1 MAQVNIQ
8 KLQEGGSVK
17 KYGTF
22 TKDGVTYQVDDDFL
36 QAMAAHGSSITDDR
50 ARADY
55 GAIVNAL
62 RSGADLSYDSNTNEL
77 RGDVTFD
84 NMNARQRRRAAKRTS
99 KTGEVLDS
107 TFNGRV
113 NQVKT
118 ATNALRGFS
127 HNQNTV
133 RANPNRSI
141 DISRKL
147 LLPYLR
153 DENGKLKLDENGNRI
168 YNADIDDS
176 KIFNRLDF
184 IQNLANEENIVDWK
198 GYNNQT
204 KEDYLRFAREY
215 SDWDGLRQRIKNGT
229 ITDRD
234 ITTLSKLGILD
245 RETTSGTSESGGAQS
260 EQEKW
265 ELWDKEN
272 NFTPDFRSTY
282 NISYGPNGELLTEGL
297 GLEGYGKD
305 WRHAYFG
312 ENFVKI
318 HPELKRFQ
326 DYILYNGRLYSKNEW
341 SNPDSEINQIL
352 KSPNVDIFN
361 KMSQN
366 LFDPIKNGQ
375 WQVLWTNN
383 PFQRYNSQL
392 QYNPYFNSTYKDD
405 NNVLY
410 AYTSPLY
417 ENLPQGVTVMDIIDS
432 NTPRNEFGVPTSI
445 SPVGLDENGNVIDIS
460 KYIRAVG
467 YNGEATGNAFYSRVN
482 PTDKI
487 LGGYVW
493 DDFDESGKYSFAYN
507 PDNPEMGYFYDSENN
522 KLYPFRQEVF
532 RQLLNNDGYLSAEE
546 INQIKH
552 MDWGAFRRWLN
563 RNMGPLGMYEFA
575 GARQPAIPYNRQVP
589 KQQTGGLINWIS
601 QDTPK
606 TSPKVK
612 VRDEKKA
619 ATTSQIKSG
628 DLTAADK
635 WQLGALAADLGA
647 LVAAIPTGGN
657 PVAATLGVGSTAT
670 QFISD
675 VKRDGLDWGDIG
687 NAALGLGLDAISF
700 LPGVGI
706 AGKAAKTARIIKRI
720 KPLLT
725 AGFSALGLSAA
736 LNSINKEGEWTLDD
750 YRNILMGVQ
759 GLIGGKRALDR
770 TVGYKK
776 TGKVADVSEKVT
788 PEKLIDIQKKA
799 LDDVVSQHPG
809 KFKEKK
815 WYDAKTG
822 KINYE
827 DALKDEEI
835 LANLPK
841 NKLYQEGIS
850 RIKAATKNIKS
861 SISDRLT
868 GDKRELRAR
877 TEEELPWFLQNRF
890 GRSWMRGAQNR
901 EFGNVVERLENRA
914 DFRKEFDAPSVRGLN
929 IFERGYRT
937 TGELINGDQAYFN
950 PYWFPNPIPAK
961 PIKIR
966 TAKPRLML
974 PKTAGSWVQLP
985 NDGGMVYRPQSLYKK
1000 GGKILKAQGGSKFF
1014 GKSMDNQGV
1023 YGSFDAEPVI
1033 VSAWETGVITPWQ
1046 AQKEARQ
1053 RLMAEKITGIDPKT
1067 MFKAS
1072 SSPQLFLGR
1081 NQFKPIENQVPLN
1094 VQYNRTQR
1102 ENAYLDLKNPY
1113 RNISTSSLKEEV
1125 SKPESSNKT
1134 ASNNVVSTG
1143 SASDGRG
1150 SLFNPKNLLDLG
1162 SLAGGLI
1169 SNARQRRELARGIR
1183 AAAQGQLR
1191 SMPTE
1196 IYAPYT
1202 DMGLARMYG
1211 DRIKDIRQFKT
1222 VTSDPNQVMAER
1234 LMRDQQADQLANERD
1249 TRLSQT
1255 ISEFNDKDLAARRE
1269 YANQRTQI
1277 ADYNK
1282 AVLGQME
1289 NMLAQNKAAKQF
1301 TAWNQI
1307 INPFIDQKRD
1317 DLVRDQYE
1325 DQWAAAT
1332 RESLVAQQD
1341 YQKSIQD
1348 LFNSSEAQEAWI
1360 NEQNTNPSW
1369 KSTYGD
1375 TAAGRQAF
1383 LEKYYSGTIQNLQNN
1398 LLAKM
1403 QLNNYRNSRS
1413 RFTGR
1418 LRTIDMPESAIK
1430 DYYRMPS
1437 FYTTH
1442 LDIMKK
1448 GGILTKSQRYRNF
1461 SEQAMLDKAK
1471 DYRKAVQKMD
1481 DNLIKL
1487 LLKMLS

>member
-36 QAMAAHGSSITDDR
+36 QAMTAHGSSIADGR

-77 RGDVTFD
+77 RGDVSFNNLTD
-84 NMNARQRRRAAKRTS
+84 RQKRRVARRTS
-99 KTGEVLDS
+99 KTGEGIDRL
-107 TFNGRV
+107 FNNRV
-113 NQVKT
+113 NQVKV
-118 ATNALRGFS
+118 ATDALRNFNY
-127 HNQNTV
+127 NQTAPATRNTNQSV
-133 RANPNRSI
+133 
-141 DISRKL
+141 DVSRRL
-147 LLPYLR
+147 YLNYER
-153 DENGKLKLDENGNRI
+153 DKDGNLVLDENNRRKFI
-168 YNADIDDS
+168 PGTYNSAVFD
-176 KIFNRLDF
+176 RLDF
-184 IQNLANEENIVDWK
+184 LRNLANEQNIVDWK
-198 GYNNQT
+198 GYENQT
-204 KEDYLRFAREY
+204 KDAYLRFIQNY
-215 SDWDGLRQRIKNGT
+215 NDWDGLKQRIKDGS
-229 ITDRD
+229 ITDND
-234 ITTLSKLGILD
+234 INVLSQIGILD
-245 RETTSGTSESGGAQS
+245 RNQS
-260 EQEKW
+260 SDNEDNNDNADSNVSK
-265 ELWDKEN
+265 WDKDN
-272 NFTPDFRSTY
+272 NFTEEFRNKY
-282 NISYGPNGELLTEGL
+282 KISYGPNGEILTEGF
-297 GLEGYGKD
+297 GLDGYGSN
-305 WRHAYFG
+305 WSNAYFG
-312 ENFVKI
+312 DNFAALY
-318 HPELKRFQ
+318 PELKRFK
-326 DYILYNGRLYSKNEW
+326 DYILYEGRLYSKNEW
-341 SNPDSEINQIL
+341 TDPNSEIHQIL
-352 KSPNVDIFN
+352 SSPRVDIFN
-361 KMSQN
+361 KMRQN
-366 LFDPIKNGQ
+366 LFDPVQNGK

-383 PFQRYNSQL
+383 PFTRYNSEL
-392 QYNPYFNSTYKDD
+392 QYNPYFNQNYKDD

-410 AYTSPLY
+410 SYTTPLY
-417 ENLPQGVTVMDIIDS
+417 QNLPQGVTVMDIIDK

-445 SPVGLDENGNVIDIS
+445 SSVGLDQNGNVVDLS
-460 KYIRAVG
+460 EYVRANG
-467 YNGEATGNAFYSRVN
+467 YNGEATGDAFYSRI
-482 PTDKI
+482 PLTDKI
-487 LGGYVW
+487 LGGYIW
-493 DDFDESGKYSFAYN
+493 DDFDESGKYSFVYN
-507 PDNPEMGYFYDSENN
+507 PEDESQGYFYDSENQ
-522 KLYPFRQEVF
+522 KLYPFSRSWFQS
-532 RQLLNNDGYLSAEE
+532 LLNDNYLSADE
-546 INQIKH
+546 INAIKH
-552 MDWGAFRRWLN
+552 RDWSAFRRWLN
-563 RNMGPLGMYEFA
+563 AVFFNDEYVGKRV
-575 GARQPAIPYNRQVP
+575 PAIGYVRQVP

-601 QDTPK
+601 KDTEK
-606 TSPKVK
+606 SSPKVET
-612 VRDEKKA
+612 RNEKQA
-619 ATTSQIKSG
+619 ATTSQIKKG

-657 PVAATLGVGSTAT
+657 PVAAALGAGSTAS

-675 VKRDGLDWGDIG
+675 VKRDGLDIKDIG
-687 NAALGLGLDAISF
+687 NAALGLGLDLVSF

-706 AGKAAKTARIIKRI
+706 AGKAAKTARVIKRI
-720 KPLLT
+720 KPLLS
-725 AGFSALGLSAA
+725 AGFSAMGLSAA
-736 LNSINKEGEWTLDD
+736 LTSLNKEGEWTLDD
-750 YRNILMGVQ
+750 YRNILLGVQ
-759 GLIGGKRALDR
+759 GLMGGKRALDR

-815 WYDAKTG
+815 WYDTKTG

-841 NKLYQEGIS
+841 NKLYQEGVS

-914 DFRKEFDAPSVRGLN
+914 DFRKEFDAPSINGLN

-937 TGELINGDQAYFN
+937 TGDLINGGQAYFN
-950 PYWFPNPIPAK
+950 PYWFPNPVPTK
-961 PIKIR
+961 PIKPRII
-966 TAKPRLML
+966 KPRLML

-1014 GKSMDNQGV
+1014 GKSMDNQGA
-1023 YGSFDAEPVI
+1023 YGSFEVDPVSVVAKSTFTRPTI
-1033 VSAWETGVITPWQ
+1033 NLGNKVAGVQRDSNLEAQIKASTQPAME
-1046 AQKEARQ
+1046 AQKE
-1053 RLMAEKITGIDPKT
+1053 
-1067 MFKAS
+1067 KA
-1072 SSPQLFLGR
+1072 
-1081 NQFKPIENQVPLN
+1081 
-1094 VQYNRTQR
+1094 
-1102 ENAYLDLKNPY
+1102 LKNIKA
-1113 RNISTSSLKEEV
+1113 NT
-1125 SKPESSNKT
+1125 
-1134 ASNNVVSTG
+1134 VVSTG
-1143 SASDGRG
+1143 SASNGRG
-1150 SLFNPKNLLDLG
+1150 FSFNPKNLLDLG
-1162 SLAGGLI
+1162 SLTGGLI

-1202 DMGLARMYG
+1202 DMGIARMYG

-1234 LMRDQQADQLANERD
+1234 LIRDQQADQLANERD

-1277 ADYNK
+1277 ADYNR

-1307 INPFIDQKRD
+1307 INPFIDQKRM
-1317 DLVRDQYE
+1317 DLVRDQQE
-1325 DQWAAAT
+1325 EQ
-1332 RESLVAQQD
+1332 VAKTVRDNLALQQEM
-1341 YQKSIQD
+1341 QKKYIDLYNSKQAQD
-1348 LFNSSEAQEAWI
+1348 AWLNEQKINPNWKTEYGDSEA
-1360 NEQNTNPSW
+1360 
-1369 KSTYGD
+1369 
-1375 TAAGRQAF
+1375 GRRAF
-1383 LEKYYSGTIQNLQNN
+1383 LDKYYSGTLQNMQN
-1398 LLAKM
+1398 DLIMRM
-1403 QLNNYRNSRS
+1403 QLNGYLNGRN
-1413 RFTGR
+1413 RFTGGY
-1418 LRTIDMPESAIK
+1418 RTLTIPESTIQ
-1430 DYYRMPS
+1430 DYYRPSS
-1437 FYTTH
+1437 FYTT
-1442 LDIMKK
+1442 LASVYKK
-1448 GGILTKSQRYRNF
+1448 GGTITKRYRDF
-1461 SEQAMLDKAK
+1461 DEQSLLDKAK
-1471 DYRKAVQKMD
+1471 DYRRAVQKMD

>member
-8 KLQEGGSVK
+8 KLQGGGAVK
-17 KYGTF
+17 KYGNF

-84 NMNARQRRRAAKRTS
+84 NMNARQRRRAARRTS
-99 KTGEVLDS
+99 KTGEALDS

-113 NQVKT
+113 NQVKS
-118 ATNALRGFS
+118 ATNALRGFNY
-127 HNQNTV
+127 NQVTPQ
-133 RANPNRSI
+133 ANKNKSV
-141 DISRKL
+141 DVSRKL
-147 LLPYLR
+147 FLSYKR
-153 DENGKLKLDENGNRI
+153 DKDGNLVLDDNGRRI
-168 YNADIDDS
+168 YNTDTDNTS
-176 KIFNRLDF
+176 IFDRLDF
-184 IQNLANEENIVDWK
+184 LRNLEKEENIVDWK

-204 KEDYLRFAREY
+204 KDVYSRFVKEY
-215 SDWDGLRQRIKNGT
+215 TDWDGLYQRIKDGS
-229 ITDRD
+229 ITDSD
-234 ITTLSKLGILD
+234 INTLSKLGILD
-245 RETTSGTSESGGAQS
+245 KTNTSKTSEEGGAQS
-260 EQEKW
+260 NQDK
-265 ELWDKEN
+265 WDKDN
-272 NFTPDFRSTY
+272 NFTTDFR
-282 NISYGPNGELLTEGL
+282 NQFKISYGPKGELLTEGF

-305 WRHAYFG
+305 WRNAYFG
-312 ENFVKI
+312 ENFVNI
-318 HPELKRFQ
+318 HPELKRFK

-341 SNPDSEINQIL
+341 ANPESEINQIL
-352 KSPNVDIFN
+352 NSPNVDIFN
-361 KMSQN
+361 KMRQN
-366 LFDPIKNGQ
+366 LFDPVKNGQ

-392 QYNPYFNSTYKDD
+392 QYNPYFNKTYKNDD
-405 NNVLY
+405 NVLY
-410 AYTSPLY
+410 TYTSPLY
-417 ENLPQGVTVMDIIDS
+417 ENLPKGVTVMDIIDN

-445 SPVGLDENGNVIDIS
+445 PSIGLDENGNVVDIS
-460 KYIRAVG
+460 KYIRAAG
-467 YNGEATGNAFYSRVN
+467 YNGEATGNAFYSRID

-487 LGGYVW
+487 LGGYIW
-493 DDFDESGKYSFAYN
+493 DDFDPSGRYSFAYN
-507 PDNPEMGYFYDSENN
+507 PEDETQGFFYDTESK
-522 KLYPFRQEVF
+522 KLHPFNRNWF
-532 RQLLNNDGYLSAEE
+532 KSLLNDNYLSADE
-546 INQIKH
+546 INAIKH
-552 MDWGAFRRWLN
+552 REWSGFRRWLN
-563 RNMGPLGMYEFA
+563 A
-575 GARQPAIPYNRQVP
+575 GFFNDEYAGKRVPAIHYNRQVP

-601 QDTPK
+601 KDTEKTTPK
-606 TSPKVK
+606 VET
-612 VRDEKKA
+612 RDEKKA

-657 PVAATLGVGSTAT
+657 PVAAALGVGSTAT

-675 VKRDGLDWGDIG
+675 VKRDGFDLGDLG
-687 NAALGLGLDAISF
+687 NAALGLGLDVVSF

-770 TVGYKK
+770 TIGYKK
-776 TGKVADVSEKVT
+776 TGRTADISGKAT
-788 PEKLIDIQKKA
+788 PEKLIDIQKRA
-799 LDDVVSQHPG
+799 LNDAVSQNPG
-809 KFKEKK
+809 QFKGKA

-822 KINYE
+822 NINYE
-827 DALKDEEI
+827 DALKDADV
-835 LANLPK
+835 LSNLPK
-841 NKLYQEGIS
+841 NKLYQEGLS
-850 RIKAATKNIKS
+850 KIKTATKNLNS
-861 SISDRLT
+861 SITDRLT
-868 GDKRELRAR
+868 GDRKELRAR
-877 TEEELPWFLQNRF
+877 TEDELPWFLQNRF

-1014 GKSMDNQGV
+1014 GKSIDNQGA
-1023 YGSFDAEPVI
+1023 YGSFEVDPVSVVAKSTFTRPTI
-1033 VSAWETGVITPWQ
+1033 NLGNKVAGVQRDSNLEAQIKASTQPAME
-1046 AQKEARQ
+1046 AQKERA
-1053 RLMAEKITGIDPKT
+1053 
-1067 MFKAS
+1067 
-1072 SSPQLFLGR
+1072 
-1081 NQFKPIENQVPLN
+1081 
-1094 VQYNRTQR
+1094 
-1102 ENAYLDLKNPY
+1102 LKNIKA
-1113 RNISTSSLKEEV
+1113 NT
-1125 SKPESSNKT
+1125 
-1134 ASNNVVSTG
+1134 VVSTG
-1143 SASDGRG
+1143 SASNGRG
-1150 SLFNPKNLLDLG
+1150 FSFNPKNLLDLG

-1202 DMGLARMYG
+1202 DMGIARMYG

-1307 INPFIDQKRD
+1307 INPFIDQKRM
-1317 DLVRDQYE
+1317 DLVRDQQDE
-1325 DQWAAAT
+1325 QLAAT
-1332 RESLVAQQD
+1332 VRDNIALQQNAQKT
-1341 YQKSIQD
+1341 YLE
-1348 LFNSSEAQEAWI
+1348 LFNSAEAQKAWE
-1360 NEQNTNPSW
+1360 NEQLTNPNW
-1369 KSTYGD
+1369 KSDYGD
-1375 TAAGRQAF
+1375 SEAGRQKF
-1383 LEKYYSGTIQNLQNN
+1383 LENYYSGSIQNLQND
-1398 LLAKM
+1398 M
-1403 QLNNYRNSRS
+1403 MMRSQLNSYLNSRS

-1418 LRTIDMPESAIK
+1418 RRTIDMPQSTIGN
-1430 DYYRMPS
+1430 YYRNPS
-1437 FYTTH
+1437 FYRT
-1442 LDIMKK
+1442 IPVIKKK
-1448 GGILTKSQRYRNF
+1448 GGTITKTQRYRDF
-1461 SEQAMLDKAK
+1461 DEQAILDKAK

>member
-36 QAMAAHGSSITDDR
+36 QAMTAHGSSIADGR

-77 RGDVTFD
+77 RGNVSFNNLTD
-84 NMNARQRRRAAKRTS
+84 RQKRRVAKRTS
-99 KTGEVLDS
+99 KTGEGIDRL
-107 TFNGRV
+107 FNNRV
-113 NQVKT
+113 NQVKV
-118 ATNALRGFS
+118 ATDALRNFNY
-127 HNQNTV
+127 NQTAPATRNTNQSV
-133 RANPNRSI
+133 
-141 DISRKL
+141 DVSRRL
-147 LLPYLR
+147 YLNYER
-153 DENGKLKLDENGNRI
+153 DKDGNLVLDENNRRKFI
-168 YNADIDDS
+168 PGTYNSAVFD
-176 KIFNRLDF
+176 RLDF
-184 IQNLANEENIVDWK
+184 LRNLANEQNIVDWK
-198 GYNNQT
+198 GYENQT
-204 KEDYLRFAREY
+204 KDAYLRFIQNY
-215 SDWDGLRQRIKNGT
+215 NDWDGLKQRIKDGS
-229 ITDRD
+229 ITDND
-234 ITTLSKLGILD
+234 INVLSQIGILD
-245 RETTSGTSESGGAQS
+245 RNQS
-260 EQEKW
+260 SDNEDNNDNADSNVSK
-265 ELWDKEN
+265 WDKDN
-272 NFTPDFRSTY
+272 NFTEEFRNKY
-282 NISYGPNGELLTEGL
+282 KISYGPNREILTEGF
-297 GLEGYGKD
+297 GLDGYGSN
-305 WRHAYFG
+305 WSNAYFG
-312 ENFVKI
+312 DNFAALY
-318 HPELKRFQ
+318 PELKRFK
-326 DYILYNGRLYSKNEW
+326 DYILYEGRLYSKNEW
-341 SNPDSEINQIL
+341 TDPNSEIHQIL
-352 KSPNVDIFN
+352 SSPRVDIFN
-361 KMSQN
+361 KMRQN
-366 LFDPIKNGQ
+366 LFDPVQNGK

-383 PFQRYNSQL
+383 PFTRYNSEL
-392 QYNPYFNSTYKDD
+392 QYNPYFNQNYKDD

-410 AYTSPLY
+410 SYTTPLY
-417 ENLPQGVTVMDIIDS
+417 QNLPQGVTVMDIIDK

-445 SPVGLDENGNVIDIS
+445 SSVGLDQNGNVVDLS
-460 KYIRAVG
+460 EYVRANG
-467 YNGEATGNAFYSRVN
+467 YNGEATGDAFYSRI
-482 PTDKI
+482 PLTDKI
-487 LGGYVW
+487 LGGYIW

-507 PDNPEMGYFYDSENN
+507 PEDESQGYFYDSENQ
-522 KLYPFRQEVF
+522 KLYPFSRNWFQS
-532 RQLLNNDGYLSAEE
+532 LLNDNYLSADE
-546 INQIKH
+546 INAIKH
-552 MDWGAFRRWLN
+552 RDWSAFRRWLN
-563 RNMGPLGMYEFA
+563 AVFFNDEYA
-575 GARQPAIPYNRQVP
+575 GKRVPAIHYNRQVP

-601 QDTPK
+601 KDTEKTTPK
-606 TSPKVK
+606 VET
-612 VRDEKKA
+612 RDEKKA

-706 AGKAAKTARIIKRI
+706 AGKAAKIARIIKRI

-815 WYDAKTG
+815 WYDTKTG

-841 NKLYQEGIS
+841 NKLYQEGVS

-914 DFRKEFDAPSVRGLN
+914 DFRKEFDAPSINGLN

-937 TGELINGDQAYFN
+937 TGDLINGGQAYFN
-950 PYWFPNPIPAK
+950 PYWFPNPVPTK
-961 PIKIR
+961 PIKPRII
-966 TAKPRLML
+966 KPRLML

-1014 GKSMDNQGV
+1014 GKSMDNQGA
-1023 YGSFDAEPVI
+1023 YGSFEVDPVSVVAKSTFTRPTI
-1033 VSAWETGVITPWQ
+1033 NLGNKVAGVQRDSNLEAQIKASTQPAMEAQ
-1046 AQKEARQ
+1046 IKASTQPAMEAQKE
-1053 RLMAEKITGIDPKT
+1053 
-1067 MFKAS
+1067 KA
-1072 SSPQLFLGR
+1072 
-1081 NQFKPIENQVPLN
+1081 
-1094 VQYNRTQR
+1094 
-1102 ENAYLDLKNPY
+1102 LKNIKA
-1113 RNISTSSLKEEV
+1113 NT
-1125 SKPESSNKT
+1125 
-1134 ASNNVVSTG
+1134 VVSTG
-1143 SASDGRG
+1143 SASNGRG
-1150 SLFNPKNLLDLG
+1150 FSFNPKNLLDLG
-1162 SLAGGLI
+1162 SLTGGLI

-1202 DMGLARMYG
+1202 DMGIARMYG

-1234 LMRDQQADQLANERD
+1234 LIRDQQADQLANERD

-1277 ADYNK
+1277 ADYNR

-1301 TAWNQI
+1301 TAWNKI
-1307 INPFIDQKRD
+1307 INPFIDQKRM
-1317 DLVRDQYE
+1317 DLVRDQQE
-1325 DQWAAAT
+1325 EQ
-1332 RESLVAQQD
+1332 VAKTVRDNLALQQD
-1341 YQKSIQD
+1341 MQKKIIDLYNSKQAQD
-1348 LFNSSEAQEAWI
+1348 AWLNEHKINPNWETEYGDSEA
-1360 NEQNTNPSW
+1360 
-1369 KSTYGD
+1369 
-1375 TAAGRQAF
+1375 GRRAF
-1383 LEKYYSGTIQNLQNN
+1383 LDKYYSGTLQNMQN
-1398 LLAKM
+1398 DLIMRM
-1403 QLNNYRNSRS
+1403 QLNGYLNGRN
-1413 RFTGR
+1413 RFTGGY
-1418 LRTIDMPESAIK
+1418 RTLTIPESTIK
-1430 DYYRMPS
+1430 DYYRPSS
-1437 FYTTH
+1437 FYTTFANVH
-1442 LDIMKK
+1442 KK
-1448 GGILTKSQRYRNF
+1448 GGTITQRYRDF
-1461 SEQAMLDKAK
+1461 DEQSLLDKAK
-1471 DYRKAVQKMD
+1471 DYRRAIQKMD

>member
-8 KLQEGGSVK
+8 KLQGGGAVK
-17 KYGTF
+17 KYGNF

-36 QAMAAHGSSITDDR
+36 QAMTAHGSSITDDR

-84 NMNARQRRRAAKRTS
+84 NMSDRQRRRAARRTS
-99 KTGEVLDS
+99 KTGEALDS

-113 NQVKT
+113 NQVKS
-118 ATNALRGFS
+118 ATNALRGFNY
-127 HNQNTV
+127 NQVTPQ
-133 RANPNRSI
+133 ANKNKSV
-141 DISRKL
+141 DVSRKL
-147 LLPYLR
+147 FLSYKR
-153 DENGKLKLDENGNRI
+153 DKDGNLVLDDNGRRI
-168 YNADIDDS
+168 YNTDTDNTS
-176 KIFNRLDF
+176 IFDRLDF
-184 IQNLANEENIVDWK
+184 LRNLEKEENIVDWK

-204 KEDYLRFAREY
+204 KDVYSRFVKEY
-215 SDWDGLRQRIKNGT
+215 TDWDGLYQRIKDGS
-229 ITDRD
+229 ITDSD
-234 ITTLSKLGILD
+234 INTLSKLGILD
-245 RETTSGTSESGGAQS
+245 KTNTSKTSEEGGAQS
-260 EQEKW
+260 NQDK
-265 ELWDKEN
+265 WDKDN
-272 NFTPDFRSTY
+272 NFTTDFR
-282 NISYGPNGELLTEGL
+282 NQFKISYGPKGELLTEGF

-305 WRHAYFG
+305 WRNAYFG
-312 ENFVKI
+312 ENFVNI
-318 HPELKRFQ
+318 HPELKRFK

-341 SNPDSEINQIL
+341 ANPESEINQIL
-352 KSPNVDIFN
+352 NSPNVDIFN
-361 KMSQN
+361 KMRQN
-366 LFDPIKNGQ
+366 LFDPVKNGQ

-392 QYNPYFNSTYKDD
+392 QYNPYFNKTYKNDD
-405 NNVLY
+405 NVLY
-410 AYTSPLY
+410 TYTSPLY
-417 ENLPQGVTVMDIIDS
+417 ENLPKGVTVMDIIDN

-445 SPVGLDENGNVIDIS
+445 SSIGLDENGNVVDIS
-460 KYIRAVG
+460 KYIRAAG
-467 YNGEATGNAFYSRVN
+467 YNGEAIGNAFYSRID

-487 LGGYVW
+487 LGGYIW
-493 DDFDESGKYSFAYN
+493 DDFDPSGRYSFAYN
-507 PDNPEMGYFYDSENN
+507 PEDETQGFFYDTESK
-522 KLYPFRQEVF
+522 KLHPFNRNWF
-532 RQLLNNDGYLSAEE
+532 KSLLNDNYLSADE
-546 INQIKH
+546 INAIKH
-552 MDWGAFRRWLN
+552 REWSGFRRWLN
-563 RNMGPLGMYEFA
+563 A
-575 GARQPAIPYNRQVP
+575 GFFNDEYAGKRVPAIPYNRQVP

-601 QDTPK
+601 KDTEKTTPK
-606 TSPKVK
+606 VET
-612 VRDEKKA
+612 RDEKKA

-657 PVAATLGVGSTAT
+657 PVAAALGVGSTAT

-675 VKRDGLDWGDIG
+675 VKRDGFDLGDLG
-687 NAALGLGLDAISF
+687 NAALGLGLDVVSF

-770 TVGYKK
+770 TIGYKK
-776 TGKVADVSEKVT
+776 TGRTADISGKAA
-788 PEKLIDIQKKA
+788 PEKLIDIQKRA
-799 LDDVVSQHPG
+799 LNDAVSQNPG
-809 KFKEKK
+809 QFKGKA

-822 KINYE
+822 NINYE
-827 DALKDEEI
+827 DALKDADV
-835 LANLPK
+835 LSNLPK
-841 NKLYQEGIS
+841 NKLYQEGLS
-850 RIKAATKNIKS
+850 KIKTATKNLNS
-861 SISDRLT
+861 SITDRLT
-868 GDKRELRAR
+868 GDRKELRAR
-877 TEEELPWFLQNRF
+877 TEDELPWFLQNRF

-1014 GKSMDNQGV
+1014 GKSMDNQGA
-1023 YGSFDAEPVI
+1023 YGPFEIDPVSVVAKSTFTRPTI
-1033 VSAWETGVITPWQ
+1033 NLGNKVAGVQRDSNLEAQIKASTQPAME
-1046 AQKEARQ
+1046 AQKERA
-1053 RLMAEKITGIDPKT
+1053 
-1067 MFKAS
+1067 
-1072 SSPQLFLGR
+1072 
-1081 NQFKPIENQVPLN
+1081 
-1094 VQYNRTQR
+1094 
-1102 ENAYLDLKNPY
+1102 LKNIKA
-1113 RNISTSSLKEEV
+1113 NT
-1125 SKPESSNKT
+1125 
-1134 ASNNVVSTG
+1134 VVSTG
-1143 SASDGRG
+1143 SASNGRG
-1150 SLFNPKNLLDLG
+1150 FSFNPKNLLDLG

-1202 DMGLARMYG
+1202 DMGIARMYG

-1255 ISEFNDKDLAARRE
+1255 ISEFNDKNLAARRE

-1307 INPFIDQKRD
+1307 INPFIDQKRM
-1317 DLVRDQYE
+1317 DLVRDQQDE
-1325 DQWAAAT
+1325 QLAAT
-1332 RESLVAQQD
+1332 VRDNIALQQNAQKT
-1341 YQKSIQD
+1341 YLE
-1348 LFNSSEAQEAWI
+1348 LFNSAEAQKAWE
-1360 NEQNTNPSW
+1360 NEQLTNPNW
-1369 KSTYGD
+1369 KSDYGD
-1375 TAAGRQAF
+1375 SEAGRQKF
-1383 LEKYYSGTIQNLQNN
+1383 LENYYSGSIQNLQND
-1398 LLAKM
+1398 M
-1403 QLNNYRNSRS
+1403 MMRSQLNSYLNSRS

-1418 LRTIDMPESAIK
+1418 RRTIDMPQSTIGN
-1430 DYYRMPS
+1430 YYRNPS
-1437 FYTTH
+1437 FYRT
-1442 LDIMKK
+1442 IPVIKKK
-1448 GGILTKSQRYRNF
+1448 GGTITKTQRYRDF
-1461 SEQAMLDKAK
+1461 DEQAILDKAK
-1471 DYRKAVQKMD
+1471 DYRKAIQKMD

>member
-36 QAMAAHGSSITDDR
+36 QAMVAHGSSITDDR

-657 PVAATLGVGSTAT
+657 PAAATLGVGSTAT

-914 DFRKEFDAPSVRGLN
+914 DFRKEFDAPSINGLN

-937 TGELINGDQAYFN
+937 TGDLINGGQAYFN
-950 PYWFPNPIPAK
+950 PYWFPNPVPTK
-961 PIKIR
+961 PIKPRII
-966 TAKPRLML
+966 KPRLML

-985 NDGGMVYRPQSLYKK
+985 NDGGMIYRPQKLFKK
-1000 GGKILKAQGGSKFF
+1000 GGKILKAERGEKFF
-1014 GKSMDNQGV
+1014 GKSMDNQGA
-1023 YGSFDAEPVI
+1023 YGSFDVTPVSVTATGTFSRPVI
-1033 VSAWETGVITPWQ
+1033 DLKGNISGVSRDTNL
-1046 AQKEARQ
+1046 EAR
-1053 RLMAEKITGIDPKT
+1053 IGTT
-1067 MFKAS
+1067 T
-1072 SSPQLFLGR
+1072 
-1081 NQFKPIENQVPLN
+1081 KPAMDAK
-1094 VQYNRTQR
+1094 R
-1102 ENAYLDLKNPY
+1102 EEFLKN
-1113 RNISTSSLKEEV
+1113 I
-1125 SKPESSNKT
+1125 KT
-1134 ASNNVVSTG
+1134 NSVVSTG
-1143 SASDGRG
+1143 NTSNRRFSI
-1150 SLFNPKNLLDLG
+1150 NPKNILDLG

-1183 AAAQGQLR
+1183 AAAQGQLK

-1202 DMGLARMYG
+1202 DMGIARMYG

-1234 LMRDQQADQLANERD
+1234 LMRDQQADQLAAERD
-1249 TRLSQT
+1249 TKLSQT
-1255 ISEFNDKDLAARRE
+1255 ISEFNDRDIAARRE

-1277 ADYNK
+1277 ADYNR

-1403 QLNNYRNSRS
+1403 QLSNYRNSRS

-1430 DYYRMPS
+1430 NYYRMPS

>member
-127 HNQNTV
+127 PNQNTV

-153 DENGKLKLDENGNRI
+153 DENGNRI

-312 ENFVKI
+312 ENFVKL

-563 RNMGPLGMYEFA
+563 RNMGPLGTYEFA

-657 PVAATLGVGSTAT
+657 PAAATLGVGSTAT

-799 LDDVVSQHPG
+799 LDDVVSQHPR

-914 DFRKEFDAPSVRGLN
+914 DFRKEFDAPSINGLN

-937 TGELINGDQAYFN
+937 TGDLINGGQAYFN
-950 PYWFPNPIPAK
+950 PYWFPNPVPTK
-961 PIKIR
+961 PIKPRII
-966 TAKPRLML
+966 KPRLML

-985 NDGGMVYRPQSLYKK
+985 NDGGMIYRPQKLFKK
-1000 GGKILKAQGGSKFF
+1000 GGKILKAERGEKFF

-1023 YGSFDAEPVI
+1023 YGSFDVTPVSVTGTFSRPVI
-1033 VSAWETGVITPWQ
+1033 DLKGNISGVSRDTNL
-1046 AQKEARQ
+1046 EAR
-1053 RLMAEKITGIDPKT
+1053 IGTT
-1067 MFKAS
+1067 T
-1072 SSPQLFLGR
+1072 
-1081 NQFKPIENQVPLN
+1081 KPAMDAK
-1094 VQYNRTQR
+1094 R
-1102 ENAYLDLKNPY
+1102 EEFLKN
-1113 RNISTSSLKEEV
+1113 I
-1125 SKPESSNKT
+1125 KT
-1134 ASNNVVSTG
+1134 NSVVSTG
-1143 SASDGRG
+1143 NTSNRRFSI
-1150 SLFNPKNLLDLG
+1150 NPKNILDLG

-1183 AAAQGQLR
+1183 AAAQGQLK

-1202 DMGLARMYG
+1202 DMGIARMYG

-1255 ISEFNDKDLAARRE
+1255 ISEFNNKDLAARRE

-1277 ADYNK
+1277 ADYNR

-1325 DQWAAAT
+1325 DQWAAAA

-1430 DYYRMPS
+1430 NYYRMPS

>member
-647 LVAAIPTGGN
+647 LVATIPTGGN

-914 DFRKEFDAPSVRGLN
+914 DFRKEFDAPSINGLN

-937 TGELINGDQAYFN
+937 TGDLINGGQAYFN
-950 PYWFPNPIPAK
+950 PYWFPNPVPTK
-961 PIKIR
+961 PIKPRII
-966 TAKPRLML
+966 KPRLML

-985 NDGGMVYRPQSLYKK
+985 NDGGMIYRPQKLFKK
-1000 GGKILKAQGGSKFF
+1000 GGKILKAERGEKFF
-1014 GKSMDNQGV
+1014 GKSMDNQGA
-1023 YGSFDAEPVI
+1023 YGSFDVTPVSVTATGTFSRPVI
-1033 VSAWETGVITPWQ
+1033 DLKGNISGVSRDTNL
-1046 AQKEARQ
+1046 EAR
-1053 RLMAEKITGIDPKT
+1053 IGTT
-1067 MFKAS
+1067 T
-1072 SSPQLFLGR
+1072 
-1081 NQFKPIENQVPLN
+1081 KPAMDAK
-1094 VQYNRTQR
+1094 R
-1102 ENAYLDLKNPY
+1102 EEFLKN
-1113 RNISTSSLKEEV
+1113 I
-1125 SKPESSNKT
+1125 KT
-1134 ASNNVVSTG
+1134 NSVVSTG
-1143 SASDGRG
+1143 NTSNRRFSI
-1150 SLFNPKNLLDLG
+1150 NPKNILDLG

-1183 AAAQGQLR
+1183 AAAQGQLK

-1196 IYAPYT
+1196 IYAPHT
-1202 DMGLARMYG
+1202 DMGIARMYG

-1234 LMRDQQADQLANERD
+1234 LMRDQQADQLAAERD
-1249 TRLSQT
+1249 TKLSQT
-1255 ISEFNDKDLAARRE
+1255 ISEFNDRDIAARRE

-1277 ADYNK
+1277 ADYNR

-1430 DYYRMPS
+1430 NYYRMPS

>member
-635 WQLGALAADLGA
+635 WQLGALATDLGA

-914 DFRKEFDAPSVRGLN
+914 DFRKEFDAPSINGLN

-937 TGELINGDQAYFN
+937 TGDLINGGQAYFN
-950 PYWFPNPIPAK
+950 PYWFPNPVPTK
-961 PIKIR
+961 PIKPRII
-966 TAKPRLML
+966 KPRLML

-985 NDGGMVYRPQSLYKK
+985 NDGGMIYRPQKLFKK
-1000 GGKILKAQGGSKFF
+1000 GGKILKAERGEKFF
-1014 GKSMDNQGV
+1014 GKSMDNQGA
-1023 YGSFDAEPVI
+1023 YGSFDVAPVSVTATGTFSRPVI
-1033 VSAWETGVITPWQ
+1033 DLKGNISGVSRDTNL
-1046 AQKEARQ
+1046 EAR
-1053 RLMAEKITGIDPKT
+1053 IGTT
-1067 MFKAS
+1067 T
-1072 SSPQLFLGR
+1072 
-1081 NQFKPIENQVPLN
+1081 KPAMDAK
-1094 VQYNRTQR
+1094 R
-1102 ENAYLDLKNPY
+1102 EEVLKN
-1113 RNISTSSLKEEV
+1113 I
-1125 SKPESSNKT
+1125 KT
-1134 ASNNVVSTG
+1134 NSVVSTG
-1143 SASDGRG
+1143 NTSDRRF
-1150 SLFNPKNLLDLG
+1150 SINPKNILDLG

-1183 AAAQGQLR
+1183 AAAQGQLK

-1202 DMGLARMYG
+1202 DMGIARMYG

-1234 LMRDQQADQLANERD
+1234 LMRDQQADQLAAERD
-1249 TRLSQT
+1249 TKLSQT
-1255 ISEFNDKDLAARRE
+1255 ISEFNDRDIAARRE

-1277 ADYNK
+1277 ADYNR

-1430 DYYRMPS
+1430 NYYRMPS

>member
-8 KLQEGGSVK
+8 KLQGGGAVK
-17 KYGTF
+17 KYGNF

-84 NMNARQRRRAAKRTS
+84 NMSDRQRRRAARRTS
-99 KTGEVLDS
+99 KTGEALDS

-113 NQVKT
+113 NQVKS
-118 ATNALRGFS
+118 ATNALRGFNY
-127 HNQNTV
+127 NQVTPQ
-133 RANPNRSI
+133 ANKNKSV
-141 DISRKL
+141 DVSRKL
-147 LLPYLR
+147 FLSYKR
-153 DENGKLKLDENGNRI
+153 DKDGNLVLDDNGRRI
-168 YNADIDDS
+168 YNTDTDNTS
-176 KIFNRLDF
+176 IFDRLDF
-184 IQNLANEENIVDWK
+184 LRNLEKEENIVDWK

-204 KEDYLRFAREY
+204 KDVYSRFVKEY
-215 SDWDGLRQRIKNGT
+215 TDWDGLYQRIKDGS
-229 ITDRD
+229 ITDSD
-234 ITTLSKLGILD
+234 INTLSKLGILD
-245 RETTSGTSESGGAQS
+245 KTNTSKTSEEGGAQS
-260 EQEKW
+260 NQDK
-265 ELWDKEN
+265 WDKDN
-272 NFTPDFRSTY
+272 NFTTDFR
-282 NISYGPNGELLTEGL
+282 NQFKISYGPKGELLTEGF

-305 WRHAYFG
+305 WRNAYFG
-312 ENFVKI
+312 ENFVNI
-318 HPELKRFQ
+318 HPELKRFK

-341 SNPDSEINQIL
+341 ANPESEINQIL
-352 KSPNVDIFN
+352 NSPNVDIFN
-361 KMSQN
+361 KMRQN
-366 LFDPIKNGQ
+366 LFDPVKNGQ

-392 QYNPYFNSTYKDD
+392 QYNPYFNKTYKNDD
-405 NNVLY
+405 NVLY
-410 AYTSPLY
+410 TYTSPLY
-417 ENLPQGVTVMDIIDS
+417 ENLPKGVTVMDIIDN

-445 SPVGLDENGNVIDIS
+445 PSIGLDENGNVVDIS
-460 KYIRAVG
+460 KYIRAAG
-467 YNGEATGNAFYSRVN
+467 YNGEATGNAFYSRID

-487 LGGYVW
+487 LGGYIW
-493 DDFDESGKYSFAYN
+493 DDFDPSGRYSFAYN
-507 PDNPEMGYFYDSENN
+507 PEDETQGFFYDTESK
-522 KLYPFRQEVF
+522 KLHPFNRNWF
-532 RQLLNNDGYLSAEE
+532 KSLLNDNYLSADE
-546 INQIKH
+546 INAIKH
-552 MDWGAFRRWLN
+552 REWSGFRRWLN
-563 RNMGPLGMYEFA
+563 A
-575 GARQPAIPYNRQVP
+575 GFFNDEYAGKRVPAIHYNRQVP

-601 QDTPK
+601 KDTEKTTPK
-606 TSPKVK
+606 VET
-612 VRDEKKA
+612 RDEKKA

-657 PVAATLGVGSTAT
+657 PVAAALGVGSTAT

-675 VKRDGLDWGDIG
+675 VKRDGFDLGDLG
-687 NAALGLGLDAISF
+687 NAALGLGLDVVSF

-770 TVGYKK
+770 TIGYKK
-776 TGKVADVSEKVT
+776 TGRTADISGKAA
-788 PEKLIDIQKKA
+788 PEKLIDIQKRA
-799 LDDVVSQHPG
+799 LNDAVSQNPG
-809 KFKEKK
+809 QFKGKA

-822 KINYE
+822 NINYE
-827 DALKDEEI
+827 DALKDADV
-835 LANLPK
+835 LSNLPK
-841 NKLYQEGIS
+841 NKLYQEGLS
-850 RIKAATKNIKS
+850 KIKTATKNLNS
-861 SISDRLT
+861 SITDRLT
-868 GDKRELRAR
+868 GDRKELRAR
-877 TEEELPWFLQNRF
+877 TEDELPWFLQNRF

-950 PYWFPNPIPAK
+950 PYWFPNPI
-961 PIKIR
+961 KIR

-1014 GKSMDNQGV
+1014 GKSMDNQGA
-1023 YGSFDAEPVI
+1023 YGSFEVDPVSVVAKSTFTRPTI
-1033 VSAWETGVITPWQ
+1033 NLGNKVAGVQRDSNLEAQIKASTQPAME
-1046 AQKEARQ
+1046 AQKE
-1053 RLMAEKITGIDPKT
+1053 
-1067 MFKAS
+1067 KA
-1072 SSPQLFLGR
+1072 
-1081 NQFKPIENQVPLN
+1081 
-1094 VQYNRTQR
+1094 
-1102 ENAYLDLKNPY
+1102 LKNIKA
-1113 RNISTSSLKEEV
+1113 NT
-1125 SKPESSNKT
+1125 
-1134 ASNNVVSTG
+1134 VVSTG
-1143 SASDGRG
+1143 SASNGRG
-1150 SLFNPKNLLDLG
+1150 FSFNPKNLLDLG

-1202 DMGLARMYG
+1202 DMGIARMYG

-1307 INPFIDQKRD
+1307 INPFIDQKRM
-1317 DLVRDQYE
+1317 DLVRDQQDE
-1325 DQWAAAT
+1325 QLAAT
-1332 RESLVAQQD
+1332 VRDNIALQQNAQKT
-1341 YQKSIQD
+1341 YLE
-1348 LFNSSEAQEAWI
+1348 LFNSAEAQKAWE
-1360 NEQNTNPSW
+1360 NEQLTNPNC
-1369 KSTYGD
+1369 GD
-1375 TAAGRQAF
+1375 SEAGRQKF
-1383 LEKYYSGTIQNLQNN
+1383 LENYYSGSIQNLQND
-1398 LLAKM
+1398 M
-1403 QLNNYRNSRS
+1403 MMRSQLNSYLNSRS

-1418 LRTIDMPESAIK
+1418 RRTIDMPQSTIGN
-1430 DYYRMPS
+1430 YYRNPS
-1437 FYTTH
+1437 FYRT
-1442 LDIMKK
+1442 IPVIKKK
-1448 GGILTKSQRYRNF
+1448 GGTITKTQRYRDF
-1461 SEQAMLDKAK
+1461 DEQAILDKAK

>member
-8 KLQEGGSVK
+8 KLQGGGAVK
-17 KYGTF
+17 KYGNF

-84 NMNARQRRRAAKRTS
+84 NMSDRQRRRAARRTS
-99 KTGEVLDS
+99 KTGEALDS

-113 NQVKT
+113 NQVKS
-118 ATNALRGFS
+118 ATNALRGFNY
-127 HNQNTV
+127 NQVTPQ
-133 RANPNRSI
+133 ANKNKSV
-141 DISRKL
+141 DVSRKL
-147 LLPYLR
+147 FLSYKR
-153 DENGKLKLDENGNRI
+153 DKDGNLVLDDNGRRI
-168 YNADIDDS
+168 YNTDTDNTS
-176 KIFNRLDF
+176 IFDRLDF
-184 IQNLANEENIVDWK
+184 LRNLEKEENIVDWK

-204 KEDYLRFAREY
+204 KDVYSRFVKEY
-215 SDWDGLRQRIKNGT
+215 TDWDGLYQRIKDGS
-229 ITDRD
+229 ITDSD
-234 ITTLSKLGILD
+234 INTLSKLGILD
-245 RETTSGTSESGGAQS
+245 KTNTSKTSEEGGAQS
-260 EQEKW
+260 NQDK
-265 ELWDKEN
+265 WDKDN
-272 NFTPDFRSTY
+272 NFTTDFR
-282 NISYGPNGELLTEGL
+282 NQFKISYGPKGELLTEGF

-305 WRHAYFG
+305 WRNAYFG
-312 ENFVKI
+312 ENFVNI
-318 HPELKRFQ
+318 HPELKRFK

-341 SNPDSEINQIL
+341 ANPESEINQIL
-352 KSPNVDIFN
+352 NSPNVDIFN
-361 KMSQN
+361 KMRQN
-366 LFDPIKNGQ
+366 LFDPVKNGQ

-392 QYNPYFNSTYKDD
+392 QYNPYFNKTYKNDD
-405 NNVLY
+405 NVLY
-410 AYTSPLY
+410 TYTSPLY
-417 ENLPQGVTVMDIIDS
+417 ENLPKGVTVMDIIDN

-445 SPVGLDENGNVIDIS
+445 PSIGLDENGNVVDIS
-460 KYIRAVG
+460 KYIRAAG
-467 YNGEATGNAFYSRVN
+467 YNGEATGNAFYSRID

-487 LGGYVW
+487 LGGYIW
-493 DDFDESGKYSFAYN
+493 DDFDPSGRYSFAYN
-507 PDNPEMGYFYDSENN
+507 PEDETQGFFYDIESK
-522 KLYPFRQEVF
+522 KLHPFNRNWF
-532 RQLLNNDGYLSAEE
+532 KSLLNDNYLSADE
-546 INQIKH
+546 INAIKH
-552 MDWGAFRRWLN
+552 REWSGFRRWLN
-563 RNMGPLGMYEFA
+563 A
-575 GARQPAIPYNRQVP
+575 GFFNDEYAGKRVPAIHYNRQVP

-601 QDTPK
+601 KDTEKTTPK
-606 TSPKVK
+606 VET
-612 VRDEKKA
+612 RDEKKA

-657 PVAATLGVGSTAT
+657 PVAAALGVGSTAT

-675 VKRDGLDWGDIG
+675 VKRDGFDLGDLG
-687 NAALGLGLDAISF
+687 NAALGLGLDVVSF

-770 TVGYKK
+770 TIGYKK
-776 TGKVADVSEKVT
+776 TGRTANISGKAA
-788 PEKLIDIQKKA
+788 PEKLIDIQKRA
-799 LDDVVSQHPG
+799 LNDAVSQNPG
-809 KFKEKK
+809 QFKGKA
-815 WYDAKTG
+815 WYNAKTG
-822 KINYE
+822 NINYE
-827 DALKDEEI
+827 DALKDADV
-835 LANLPK
+835 LSNLPK
-841 NKLYQEGIS
+841 NKLYQEGLS
-850 RIKAATKNIKS
+850 KIKTATKNLNS
-861 SISDRLT
+861 SITDRLT
-868 GDKRELRAR
+868 GDRKELRAR
-877 TEEELPWFLQNRF
+877 TEDELPWFLQNRF

-1014 GKSMDNQGV
+1014 GKSMDNQGA
-1023 YGSFDAEPVI
+1023 YGSFEVDPVSVVAKSTFTRPTI
-1033 VSAWETGVITPWQ
+1033 NLGNKVAGVQRDSNLEAQIKASTQPAMET
-1046 AQKEARQ
+1046 QKE
-1053 RLMAEKITGIDPKT
+1053 
-1067 MFKAS
+1067 KA
-1072 SSPQLFLGR
+1072 
-1081 NQFKPIENQVPLN
+1081 
-1094 VQYNRTQR
+1094 
-1102 ENAYLDLKNPY
+1102 LKNIKA
-1113 RNISTSSLKEEV
+1113 NT
-1125 SKPESSNKT
+1125 
-1134 ASNNVVSTG
+1134 VVSTG
-1143 SASDGRG
+1143 SASNGRG
-1150 SLFNPKNLLDLG
+1150 FSFNPKNLLDLG

-1202 DMGLARMYG
+1202 DMGIARMYG

-1307 INPFIDQKRD
+1307 INPFIDQKRM
-1317 DLVRDQYE
+1317 DLVRDQQDE
-1325 DQWAAAT
+1325 QLAAT
-1332 RESLVAQQD
+1332 VRDNIALQQNAQKT
-1341 YQKSIQD
+1341 YLE
-1348 LFNSSEAQEAWI
+1348 LFNSAEAQKAWE
-1360 NEQNTNPSW
+1360 NEQLTNPNW
-1369 KSTYGD
+1369 KSDYGD
-1375 TAAGRQAF
+1375 SEAGRQKF
-1383 LEKYYSGTIQNLQNN
+1383 LENYYSGSIQNLQND
-1398 LLAKM
+1398 M
-1403 QLNNYRNSRS
+1403 MMRSQLNSYLNSRS

-1418 LRTIDMPESAIK
+1418 RRTIDMPQSTIGN
-1430 DYYRMPS
+1430 YYRNPS
-1437 FYTTH
+1437 FYRT
-1442 LDIMKK
+1442 IPVIKKK
-1448 GGILTKSQRYRNF
+1448 GGTITKTQRYCDF
-1461 SEQAMLDKAK
+1461 DEQVILDKAK

>member
-8 KLQEGGSVK
+8 KLQGGGAVK
-17 KYGTF
+17 KYGNF

-84 NMNARQRRRAAKRTS
+84 NMSDRQRRRAARRTS
-99 KTGEVLDS
+99 KTGEALDS

-113 NQVKT
+113 NQVKS
-118 ATNALRGFS
+118 ATNALRGFNY
-127 HNQNTV
+127 NQVTPQ
-133 RANPNRSI
+133 ANKNKSV
-141 DISRKL
+141 DVSRKL
-147 LLPYLR
+147 FLSYKR
-153 DENGKLKLDENGNRI
+153 DKDGNLVLDDNGRRI
-168 YNADIDDS
+168 YNTDTDNTS
-176 KIFNRLDF
+176 IFDRLDF
-184 IQNLANEENIVDWK
+184 LRNLEKEENIVDWK

-204 KEDYLRFAREY
+204 KDVYSRFVKEY
-215 SDWDGLRQRIKNGT
+215 TDWDGLYQRIKDGS
-229 ITDRD
+229 ITDSD
-234 ITTLSKLGILD
+234 INTLSKLGILD
-245 RETTSGTSESGGAQS
+245 KTNTSKTSEEGGAQS
-260 EQEKW
+260 NQDK
-265 ELWDKEN
+265 WDKDN
-272 NFTPDFRSTY
+272 NFTTDFR
-282 NISYGPNGELLTEGL
+282 NQFKISYGPKGELLTEGF

-305 WRHAYFG
+305 WRNAYFG
-312 ENFVKI
+312 ENFVNI
-318 HPELKRFQ
+318 HPELKRFK

-341 SNPDSEINQIL
+341 ANPESEINQIL
-352 KSPNVDIFN
+352 NSPNVDIFN
-361 KMSQN
+361 KMRQN
-366 LFDPIKNGQ
+366 LFDPVKNGQ

-392 QYNPYFNSTYKDD
+392 QYNPYFNKTYKNDD
-405 NNVLY
+405 NVLY
-410 AYTSPLY
+410 TYTSPLY
-417 ENLPQGVTVMDIIDS
+417 ENLPKGVTVMDIIDN

-445 SPVGLDENGNVIDIS
+445 PSIGLDENGNVVDIS
-460 KYIRAVG
+460 KYIRAAG
-467 YNGEATGNAFYSRVN
+467 YNGEAIGNAFYSRID

-487 LGGYVW
+487 LGGYIW
-493 DDFDESGKYSFAYN
+493 DDFDPSGRYSFAYN
-507 PDNPEMGYFYDSENN
+507 PEDETQGFFYDTESK
-522 KLYPFRQEVF
+522 KLHPFNRNWF
-532 RQLLNNDGYLSAEE
+532 KSLLNDNYLSADE
-546 INQIKH
+546 INAIKH
-552 MDWGAFRRWLN
+552 REWSGFRRWLN
-563 RNMGPLGMYEFA
+563 A
-575 GARQPAIPYNRQVP
+575 GFFNDEYAGKRVPAIHYNRQVP

-601 QDTPK
+601 KDTEKTTPK
-606 TSPKVK
+606 VET
-612 VRDEKKA
+612 RDEKKA

-657 PVAATLGVGSTAT
+657 PVAAALGVGSTAT

-675 VKRDGLDWGDIG
+675 VKRDGFDLGDLG
-687 NAALGLGLDAISF
+687 NAALGLGLDVVSF

-770 TVGYKK
+770 TIGYKK
-776 TGKVADVSEKVT
+776 TGRTADISGKAA
-788 PEKLIDIQKKA
+788 PEKLIDIQKRA
-799 LDDVVSQHPG
+799 LNDAVSQNPG
-809 KFKEKK
+809 QFKGKA

-822 KINYE
+822 NINYE
-827 DALKDEEI
+827 DALKDADV
-835 LANLPK
+835 LSNLPK
-841 NKLYQEGIS
+841 NKLYQEGLS
-850 RIKAATKNIKS
+850 KIKTATKNLNS
-861 SISDRLT
+861 SITDRLT
-868 GDKRELRAR
+868 GDRKELRAR
-877 TEEELPWFLQNRF
+877 TEDELPWFLQNRF

-1014 GKSMDNQGV
+1014 GKSIDNQGA
-1023 YGSFDAEPVI
+1023 YGSFEVDPVSVVAKSTFTRPTI
-1033 VSAWETGVITPWQ
+1033 NLGNKVAGVQRDSNLEAQIKASTQPAME
-1046 AQKEARQ
+1046 AQKE
-1053 RLMAEKITGIDPKT
+1053 
-1067 MFKAS
+1067 KA
-1072 SSPQLFLGR
+1072 
-1081 NQFKPIENQVPLN
+1081 
-1094 VQYNRTQR
+1094 
-1102 ENAYLDLKNPY
+1102 LKNIKA
-1113 RNISTSSLKEEV
+1113 NT
-1125 SKPESSNKT
+1125 
-1134 ASNNVVSTG
+1134 VVSTG
-1143 SASDGRG
+1143 SVSNGRG
-1150 SLFNPKNLLDLG
+1150 FSFNPKNLLDLG

-1202 DMGLARMYG
+1202 DMGIARMYG

-1234 LMRDQQADQLANERD
+1234 FMRDQQADQLANERD

-1307 INPFIDQKRD
+1307 INPFIDQKRM
-1317 DLVRDQYE
+1317 DLVRDQQDE
-1325 DQWAAAT
+1325 QLAAT
-1332 RESLVAQQD
+1332 VRDNIALQQNAQKT
-1341 YQKSIQD
+1341 YLE
-1348 LFNSSEAQEAWI
+1348 LFNSAEAQKAWE
-1360 NEQNTNPSW
+1360 NEQLTNPNW
-1369 KSTYGD
+1369 KSDYGD
-1375 TAAGRQAF
+1375 SEAGRQKF
-1383 LEKYYSGTIQNLQNN
+1383 LENYYSGSIQNLQND
-1398 LLAKM
+1398 M
-1403 QLNNYRNSRS
+1403 MMRSQLNSYLNSRS

-1418 LRTIDMPESAIK
+1418 RRTIDMPQSTIGN
-1430 DYYRMPS
+1430 YYRNPS
-1437 FYTTH
+1437 FYRT
-1442 LDIMKK
+1442 IPVIKKK
-1448 GGILTKSQRYRNF
+1448 GGTITKTQRYRDF
-1461 SEQAMLDKAK
+1461 DEQAILDKAK

>member
-657 PVAATLGVGSTAT
+657 PAAATLGVGSTAT

-914 DFRKEFDAPSVRGLN
+914 DFRKEFDAPSINGLN

-937 TGELINGDQAYFN
+937 TGDLINGGQAYFN
-950 PYWFPNPIPAK
+950 PYWFPNPVPTK
-961 PIKIR
+961 PIKPRII
-966 TAKPRLML
+966 KPRLML

-985 NDGGMVYRPQSLYKK
+985 NDGGMIYRPQKLFKK
-1000 GGKILKAQGGSKFF
+1000 GGKILKAERGEKFF
-1014 GKSMDNQGV
+1014 GKSMDNQGA
-1023 YGSFDAEPVI
+1023 YGSFDVTPVSVTATGTFSRPVI
-1033 VSAWETGVITPWQ
+1033 DLKGNISGVSRDTNL
-1046 AQKEARQ
+1046 EAR
-1053 RLMAEKITGIDPKT
+1053 IGTT
-1067 MFKAS
+1067 T
-1072 SSPQLFLGR
+1072 
-1081 NQFKPIENQVPLN
+1081 KPAMDAK
-1094 VQYNRTQR
+1094 R
-1102 ENAYLDLKNPY
+1102 EEFLKN
-1113 RNISTSSLKEEV
+1113 I
-1125 SKPESSNKT
+1125 KT
-1134 ASNNVVSTG
+1134 NSVVSTG
-1143 SASDGRG
+1143 NTSNRRFSI
-1150 SLFNPKNLLDLG
+1150 NPKNILDLG

-1183 AAAQGQLR
+1183 AAAQGQLK

-1202 DMGLARMYG
+1202 DMGIARMYG

-1234 LMRDQQADQLANERD
+1234 LMRDQQADQLAAERD
-1249 TRLSQT
+1249 TKLSQT
-1255 ISEFNDKDLAARRE
+1255 ISEFNDRDIAARRE

-1277 ADYNK
+1277 ADYNR

-1403 QLNNYRNSRS
+1403 QLSNYRNSRS

-1430 DYYRMPS
+1430 NYYRMPS

>member
-657 PVAATLGVGSTAT
+657 PAAATLGVGSTAT

-914 DFRKEFDAPSVRGLN
+914 DFRKEFDAPSINGLN

-937 TGELINGDQAYFN
+937 TGDLINGGQAYFN
-950 PYWFPNPIPAK
+950 PYWFPNPVPTK
-961 PIKIR
+961 PIKPRII
-966 TAKPRLML
+966 KPRLML

-985 NDGGMVYRPQSLYKK
+985 NDGGMIYRPQKLFKK
-1000 GGKILKAQGGSKFF
+1000 GGKILKAERGEKFF
-1014 GKSMDNQGV
+1014 GKSMDNQGA
-1023 YGSFDAEPVI
+1023 YGSFDVTPVSVTATGTFSRPVI
-1033 VSAWETGVITPWQ
+1033 DLKGNISGVSRDTNL
-1046 AQKEARQ
+1046 EAR
-1053 RLMAEKITGIDPKT
+1053 IGTT
-1067 MFKAS
+1067 T
-1072 SSPQLFLGR
+1072 
-1081 NQFKPIENQVPLN
+1081 KPAMDAK
-1094 VQYNRTQR
+1094 R
-1102 ENAYLDLKNPY
+1102 EEFLKN
-1113 RNISTSSLKEEV
+1113 IK
-1125 SKPESSNKT
+1125 
-1134 ASNNVVSTG
+1134 VSTG
-1143 SASDGRG
+1143 NTSNRRFSI
-1150 SLFNPKNLLDLG
+1150 NPKNILDLG

-1183 AAAQGQLR
+1183 AAAQGQLK

-1202 DMGLARMYG
+1202 DMGIARMYG

-1234 LMRDQQADQLANERD
+1234 LMRDQQADQLAAERD
-1249 TRLSQT
+1249 TKLSQT
-1255 ISEFNDKDLAARRE
+1255 ISEFNDRDIAARRE

-1277 ADYNK
+1277 ADYNR

-1332 RESLVAQQD
+1332 RDSLVAQQD

-1430 DYYRMPS
+1430 NYYRMPS

>member
-8 KLQEGGSVK
+8 KLQGGGAVK
-17 KYGTF
+17 KYGNF

-84 NMNARQRRRAAKRTS
+84 NMSDRQRRRAARRTS
-99 KTGEVLDS
+99 KTGEALDS

-113 NQVKT
+113 NQVKS
-118 ATNALRGFS
+118 ATNALRGFNY
-127 HNQNTV
+127 NQVTPQ
-133 RANPNRSI
+133 ANKNKSV
-141 DISRKL
+141 DVSRKL
-147 LLPYLR
+147 FLSYKR
-153 DENGKLKLDENGNRI
+153 DKDGNLVLDDNGRRI
-168 YNADIDDS
+168 YNTDTDNTS
-176 KIFNRLDF
+176 IFDRLDF
-184 IQNLANEENIVDWK
+184 LRNLEKEENIVDWK

-204 KEDYLRFAREY
+204 KDVYSRFVKEY
-215 SDWDGLRQRIKNGT
+215 TDWDGLYQRIKDGS
-229 ITDRD
+229 ITDSD
-234 ITTLSKLGILD
+234 INTLSKLGILD
-245 RETTSGTSESGGAQS
+245 KTNTSKTSEEGGAQS
-260 EQEKW
+260 NQDK
-265 ELWDKEN
+265 WDKDN
-272 NFTPDFRSTY
+272 NFTTDFR
-282 NISYGPNGELLTEGL
+282 NQFKISYGPKGELLTEGF

-305 WRHAYFG
+305 WRNAYFG
-312 ENFVKI
+312 ENFVNI
-318 HPELKRFQ
+318 HPELKRFK

-341 SNPDSEINQIL
+341 ANPESEINQIL
-352 KSPNVDIFN
+352 NSPNVDIFN
-361 KMSQN
+361 KMRQN
-366 LFDPIKNGQ
+366 LFDPVKNGQ

-392 QYNPYFNSTYKDD
+392 QYNPYFNKTYKNDD
-405 NNVLY
+405 NVLY
-410 AYTSPLY
+410 TYTSPLY
-417 ENLPQGVTVMDIIDS
+417 ENLPKGVTVMDIIDN

-445 SPVGLDENGNVIDIS
+445 PSIGLDENGNVVDIS
-460 KYIRAVG
+460 KYIRAAG
-467 YNGEATGNAFYSRVN
+467 YNGEATGNAFYSRID

-487 LGGYVW
+487 LGGYIW
-493 DDFDESGKYSFAYN
+493 DDFDPSGRYSFAYN
-507 PDNPEMGYFYDSENN
+507 PEDETQGFFYDTESK
-522 KLYPFRQEVF
+522 KLHPFNRNWF
-532 RQLLNNDGYLSAEE
+532 KSLLNDNYLSADE
-546 INQIKH
+546 INAIKH
-552 MDWGAFRRWLN
+552 REWSGFRRWLN
-563 RNMGPLGMYEFA
+563 A
-575 GARQPAIPYNRQVP
+575 GFFNDEYAGKRVPAIHYNRQVP

-601 QDTPK
+601 KDTEKTTPK
-606 TSPKVK
+606 VET
-612 VRDEKKA
+612 RDEKKA

-657 PVAATLGVGSTAT
+657 PVAAALGVGSTAT

-675 VKRDGLDWGDIG
+675 VKRDGFDLGDLG
-687 NAALGLGLDAISF
+687 NAALGLGLDVVSF

-770 TVGYKK
+770 TIGYKK
-776 TGKVADVSEKVT
+776 TGRTADISGKAT
-788 PEKLIDIQKKA
+788 PEKLIDIQKRA
-799 LDDVVSQHPG
+799 LNDAVSQNPG
-809 KFKEKK
+809 QFKGKA

-822 KINYE
+822 NINYE
-827 DALKDEEI
+827 DALKDADV
-835 LANLPK
+835 LSNLPK
-841 NKLYQEGIS
+841 NKLYQEGLS
-850 RIKAATKNIKS
+850 KIKTATKNLNS
-861 SISDRLT
+861 SITDRLT
-868 GDKRELRAR
+868 GDRKELRAR
-877 TEEELPWFLQNRF
+877 TEDELPWFLQNRF
-890 GRSWMRGAQNR
+890 GRSWMKGAQNR

-985 NDGGMVYRPQSLYKK
+985 NDRGMVYRPQSLYKK

-1014 GKSMDNQGV
+1014 GKSMDNQGA
-1023 YGSFDAEPVI
+1023 YGSFEVDPVSVVAKSTFTRPTI
-1033 VSAWETGVITPWQ
+1033 NLGNKVAGVQRDSNLEAQIKASTQPAME
-1046 AQKEARQ
+1046 AQKE
-1053 RLMAEKITGIDPKT
+1053 
-1067 MFKAS
+1067 KA
-1072 SSPQLFLGR
+1072 
-1081 NQFKPIENQVPLN
+1081 
-1094 VQYNRTQR
+1094 
-1102 ENAYLDLKNPY
+1102 LKNIKA
-1113 RNISTSSLKEEV
+1113 NT
-1125 SKPESSNKT
+1125 
-1134 ASNNVVSTG
+1134 VVSTG
-1143 SASDGRG
+1143 SASNGRG
-1150 SLFNPKNLLDLG
+1150 FSFNPKNLLDLG

-1202 DMGLARMYG
+1202 DMGIARMYG

-1307 INPFIDQKRD
+1307 INPFIDQKRM
-1317 DLVRDQYE
+1317 DLVRDQQDE
-1325 DQWAAAT
+1325 QLAAT
-1332 RESLVAQQD
+1332 VRDNIALQQNAQKT
-1341 YQKSIQD
+1341 YLE
-1348 LFNSSEAQEAWI
+1348 LFNSAEAQKAWE
-1360 NEQNTNPSW
+1360 NEQLTNPNW
-1369 KSTYGD
+1369 KSDYGD
-1375 TAAGRQAF
+1375 SEAGRQKF
-1383 LEKYYSGTIQNLQNN
+1383 LENYYSGSIQNLQND
-1398 LLAKM
+1398 M
-1403 QLNNYRNSRS
+1403 MMRSQLNSYLNSRS

-1418 LRTIDMPESAIK
+1418 RRTIDMPQSTIGN
-1430 DYYRMPS
+1430 YYRNPS
-1437 FYTTH
+1437 FYRT
-1442 LDIMKK
+1442 IPVIKKK
-1448 GGILTKSQRYRNF
+1448 GGTITKTQRYRDF
-1461 SEQAMLDKAK
+1461 DEQVILDKAK

>member
-8 KLQEGGSVK
+8 KLQGGGAVK
-17 KYGTF
+17 KYGNF

-62 RSGADLSYDSNTNEL
+62 RSGTDLSYDSNTNEL

-84 NMNARQRRRAAKRTS
+84 NMSNRQRRRAARRTS
-99 KTGEVLDS
+99 KTGEALDS
-107 TFNGRV
+107 TFKGRV
-113 NQVKT
+113 NQVKS
-118 ATNALRGFS
+118 ATNALRGFNY
-127 HNQNTV
+127 NQVTPQ
-133 RANPNRSI
+133 ANKNKSV
-141 DISRKL
+141 DVSRKL
-147 LLPYLR
+147 FLSYKR
-153 DENGKLKLDENGNRI
+153 DKDGNLVLDDNGRRI
-168 YNADIDDS
+168 YNTDTDNTS
-176 KIFNRLDF
+176 IFDRLDF
-184 IQNLANEENIVDWK
+184 LRNLEKEENIVDWK

-204 KEDYLRFAREY
+204 KDVYSRFVKEY
-215 SDWDGLRQRIKNGT
+215 TDWDGLYQRIKDGS
-229 ITDRD
+229 ITDSD
-234 ITTLSKLGILD
+234 INTLSKLGILD
-245 RETTSGTSESGGAQS
+245 KTNTSKTSEEGGAQS
-260 EQEKW
+260 NQDK
-265 ELWDKEN
+265 WDKDN
-272 NFTPDFRSTY
+272 NFTTDFR
-282 NISYGPNGELLTEGL
+282 NQFKISYGPKGELLTEGF

-305 WRHAYFG
+305 WRNAYFG
-312 ENFVKI
+312 ENFVNI
-318 HPELKRFQ
+318 HSELKRFK

-341 SNPDSEINQIL
+341 ANPESEINQIL
-352 KSPNVDIFN
+352 NSPNVDIFN
-361 KMSQN
+361 KMRQN
-366 LFDPIKNGQ
+366 LFDPVKNGQ

-392 QYNPYFNSTYKDD
+392 QYNPYFNKTYKNDD
-405 NNVLY
+405 NVLY
-410 AYTSPLY
+410 TYTSPLY
-417 ENLPQGVTVMDIIDS
+417 ENLPKGVTVMDIIDN

-445 SPVGLDENGNVIDIS
+445 PSIGLDENGNVVDIS
-460 KYIRAVG
+460 KYIRAAG
-467 YNGEATGNAFYSRVN
+467 YNGEATGNAFYSRID

-487 LGGYVW
+487 LGGYIW
-493 DDFDESGKYSFAYN
+493 DDFDPSGRYSFAYN
-507 PDNPEMGYFYDSENN
+507 PEDETQGFFYDTESK
-522 KLYPFRQEVF
+522 KLHPFNRNWF
-532 RQLLNNDGYLSAEE
+532 KSLLNDNYLSADE
-546 INQIKH
+546 INAIKH
-552 MDWGAFRRWLN
+552 GEWSGFRSWLN
-563 RNMGPLGMYEFA
+563 A
-575 GARQPAIPYNRQVP
+575 GFFNDEYAGKRVPAIHYNRQVP

-601 QDTPK
+601 KDTEKTTPK
-606 TSPKVK
+606 VET
-612 VRDEKKA
+612 RDEKKA

-657 PVAATLGVGSTAT
+657 PVAAALGVGSTAT

-675 VKRDGLDWGDIG
+675 VKRDGFDLGDLG
-687 NAALGLGLDAISF
+687 NAALGLGLDVVSF

-770 TVGYKK
+770 TIGYKK
-776 TGKVADVSEKVT
+776 TGRTADISGKAT
-788 PEKLIDIQKKA
+788 PEKLIDIQKRA
-799 LDDVVSQHPG
+799 LNDAVSQNPG
-809 KFKEKK
+809 QFKGKA

-822 KINYE
+822 NINYE
-827 DALKDEEI
+827 DALKDADV
-835 LANLPK
+835 LSNLPK
-841 NKLYQEGIS
+841 NKLYQEGLS
-850 RIKAATKNIKS
+850 KIKTATKNLNS
-861 SISDRLT
+861 SITDRLT
-868 GDKRELRAR
+868 GDRKELRAR
-877 TEEELPWFLQNRF
+877 TEDELPWFLQNRF
-890 GRSWMRGAQNR
+890 GRSWMKGAQNR

-1014 GKSMDNQGV
+1014 GKSMDNQGA
-1023 YGSFDAEPVI
+1023 YGSFEVDPVSVVAKSTFTRPTI
-1033 VSAWETGVITPWQ
+1033 NLGNKVAGVQRDSNLEAQIKASTQPAME
-1046 AQKEARQ
+1046 AQKE
-1053 RLMAEKITGIDPKT
+1053 
-1067 MFKAS
+1067 KA
-1072 SSPQLFLGR
+1072 
-1081 NQFKPIENQVPLN
+1081 
-1094 VQYNRTQR
+1094 
-1102 ENAYLDLKNPY
+1102 LKNIKA
-1113 RNISTSSLKEEV
+1113 NT
-1125 SKPESSNKT
+1125 
-1134 ASNNVVSTG
+1134 VVSTG
-1143 SASDGRG
+1143 SASNGRG
-1150 SLFNPKNLLDLG
+1150 FSFNPKNLLDLG

-1202 DMGLARMYG
+1202 DMGIARMYG

-1307 INPFIDQKRD
+1307 INPFIDQKRM
-1317 DLVRDQYE
+1317 DLVRDQQDE
-1325 DQWAAAT
+1325 QLAAT
-1332 RESLVAQQD
+1332 VRDNIALQQNAQKT
-1341 YQKSIQD
+1341 YLE
-1348 LFNSSEAQEAWI
+1348 LFNSAEAQKAWE
-1360 NEQNTNPSW
+1360 NEQLTNPNW
-1369 KSTYGD
+1369 KSDYGD
-1375 TAAGRQAF
+1375 SEAGRQKF
-1383 LEKYYSGTIQNLQNN
+1383 LENYYSGSIQNLQND
-1398 LLAKM
+1398 M
-1403 QLNNYRNSRS
+1403 MMRSQLNSYLNSRS

-1418 LRTIDMPESAIK
+1418 RRTIDMPQSTIGN
-1430 DYYRMPS
+1430 YYRNPS
-1437 FYTTH
+1437 FYRT
-1442 LDIMKK
+1442 IPVIKKK
-1448 GGILTKSQRYRNF
+1448 GGTITKTQRYRDF
-1461 SEQAMLDKAK
+1461 DEQAILDKAK

>member
-84 NMNARQRRRAAKRTS
+84 NMNARQRRRAAKRTL

-107 TFNGRV
+107 IFNGRV

-657 PVAATLGVGSTAT
+657 PAAATLGVGSTAT

-725 AGFSALGLSAA
+725 AGFSALVLSAA

-914 DFRKEFDAPSVRGLN
+914 DFRKEFDAPSINGLN

-937 TGELINGDQAYFN
+937 TGDLINGGQAYFN
-950 PYWFPNPIPAK
+950 PYWFPNPVPTK
-961 PIKIR
+961 PIKPRII
-966 TAKPRLML
+966 KPRLML

-985 NDGGMVYRPQSLYKK
+985 NDGGMIYRPQKLFKK
-1000 GGKILKAQGGSKFF
+1000 GGKILKAERGEKFF
-1014 GKSMDNQGV
+1014 GKSMDNQGA
-1023 YGSFDAEPVI
+1023 YGSFDVTPVSVTATGTFSRPVI
-1033 VSAWETGVITPWQ
+1033 DLKGNISGVSRDTNL
-1046 AQKEARQ
+1046 EAR
-1053 RLMAEKITGIDPKT
+1053 IGTT
-1067 MFKAS
+1067 T
-1072 SSPQLFLGR
+1072 
-1081 NQFKPIENQVPLN
+1081 KPAMDAK
-1094 VQYNRTQR
+1094 R
-1102 ENAYLDLKNPY
+1102 EEFLKN
-1113 RNISTSSLKEEV
+1113 I
-1125 SKPESSNKT
+1125 KT
-1134 ASNNVVSTG
+1134 NSVVSTG
-1143 SASDGRG
+1143 NTSNRRFSI
-1150 SLFNPKNLLDLG
+1150 NPKNILDLG

-1183 AAAQGQLR
+1183 AAAQGQLK

-1202 DMGLARMYG
+1202 DMGIARMYG

-1234 LMRDQQADQLANERD
+1234 LMRDQQADQLAAERD
-1249 TRLSQT
+1249 TKLSQT
-1255 ISEFNDKDLAARRE
+1255 ISEFNDRDIAARRE

-1277 ADYNK
+1277 ADYNR

-1369 KSTYGD
+1369 KSTYWD

-1430 DYYRMPS
+1430 NYYRMPS

>member
-8 KLQEGGSVK
+8 KLQGGGAVK
-17 KYGTF
+17 KYGNF

-84 NMNARQRRRAAKRTS
+84 NMSNRQRRRAARRTS
-99 KTGEVLDS
+99 KTGEALDS

-113 NQVKT
+113 NQVKS
-118 ATNALRGFS
+118 ATNALRGFNY
-127 HNQNTV
+127 NQVTPQ
-133 RANPNRSI
+133 ANKNKSV
-141 DISRKL
+141 DVSRKL
-147 LLPYLR
+147 FLSYKR
-153 DENGKLKLDENGNRI
+153 DKDGNLVLDDNGRRI
-168 YNADIDDS
+168 YNTDTDNTS
-176 KIFNRLDF
+176 IFDRLDF
-184 IQNLANEENIVDWK
+184 LRNLEKEENIVDWK

-204 KEDYLRFAREY
+204 KDVYSRFVKEY
-215 SDWDGLRQRIKNGT
+215 TDWDGLYQRIKDGS
-229 ITDRD
+229 ITDSD
-234 ITTLSKLGILD
+234 INTLSKLGILD
-245 RETTSGTSESGGAQS
+245 KTNTSKTSEEGGAQS
-260 EQEKW
+260 NQDK
-265 ELWDKEN
+265 WDKDN
-272 NFTPDFRSTY
+272 NFTTDFR
-282 NISYGPNGELLTEGL
+282 NQFKISYGPKGELLTEGF

-305 WRHAYFG
+305 WRNAYFG
-312 ENFVKI
+312 ENFVNI
-318 HPELKRFQ
+318 HPELKRFK

-341 SNPDSEINQIL
+341 ANPESEINQIL
-352 KSPNVDIFN
+352 NSPNVDIFN
-361 KMSQN
+361 KMRQN
-366 LFDPIKNGQ
+366 LFDPVKNGQ

-392 QYNPYFNSTYKDD
+392 QYNPYFNKTYKNDD
-405 NNVLY
+405 NVLY
-410 AYTSPLY
+410 TYTSPLY
-417 ENLPQGVTVMDIIDS
+417 ENLPKGVTVMDIIDN

-445 SPVGLDENGNVIDIS
+445 PSIGLDENGNVVDIS
-460 KYIRAVG
+460 KYIRAAE
-467 YNGEATGNAFYSRVN
+467 YNGEATGNAFYSRID

-487 LGGYVW
+487 LGGYIW
-493 DDFDESGKYSFAYN
+493 DDFDPSGRYSFAYN
-507 PDNPEMGYFYDSENN
+507 PEDETQGFFYDTESK
-522 KLYPFRQEVF
+522 KLHPFNRNWF
-532 RQLLNNDGYLSAEE
+532 KSLLNDNYLSADE
-546 INQIKH
+546 INAIKH
-552 MDWGAFRRWLN
+552 REWSGFRRWLN
-563 RNMGPLGMYEFA
+563 A
-575 GARQPAIPYNRQVP
+575 GFFNDEYAGKRVPAIHYNRQVP

-601 QDTPK
+601 KDTEKTTPK
-606 TSPKVK
+606 VET
-612 VRDEKKA
+612 RDEKKA

-657 PVAATLGVGSTAT
+657 PVAAALGVGSTAT

-675 VKRDGLDWGDIG
+675 VKRDGFDLGDLG
-687 NAALGLGLDAISF
+687 NAALGLGLDVVSF

-770 TVGYKK
+770 TIGYKK
-776 TGKVADVSEKVT
+776 TGRTADISGKAT
-788 PEKLIDIQKKA
+788 PEKLIDIQKRA
-799 LDDVVSQHPG
+799 LNDAVSQNPG
-809 KFKEKK
+809 QFKGKA

-822 KINYE
+822 NINYE
-827 DALKDEEI
+827 DALKDADV
-835 LANLPK
+835 LSNLPK
-841 NKLYQEGIS
+841 NKLYQEGLS
-850 RIKAATKNIKS
+850 KIKTATKNLNS
-861 SISDRLT
+861 SITDRLT
-868 GDKRELRAR
+868 GDRKELRAR
-877 TEEELPWFLQNRF
+877 TEDELPWFLQNRF
-890 GRSWMRGAQNR
+890 GRSWMKGAQNR

-1014 GKSMDNQGV
+1014 GKSMDNQGA
-1023 YGSFDAEPVI
+1023 YGSFEVDPVSVVAKSTFTRPTI
-1033 VSAWETGVITPWQ
+1033 NLGNKVAGVQRDSNLEAQIKASTQPAME
-1046 AQKEARQ
+1046 AQKE
-1053 RLMAEKITGIDPKT
+1053 
-1067 MFKAS
+1067 KA
-1072 SSPQLFLGR
+1072 
-1081 NQFKPIENQVPLN
+1081 
-1094 VQYNRTQR
+1094 
-1102 ENAYLDLKNPY
+1102 LKNIKA
-1113 RNISTSSLKEEV
+1113 NT
-1125 SKPESSNKT
+1125 
-1134 ASNNVVSTG
+1134 VVSTG
-1143 SASDGRG
+1143 SASNGRG
-1150 SLFNPKNLLDLG
+1150 FSFNPKNLLDLG

-1202 DMGLARMYG
+1202 DMGIARMYG

-1307 INPFIDQKRD
+1307 INPFIDQKRM
-1317 DLVRDQYE
+1317 DLVRDQQDE
-1325 DQWAAAT
+1325 QLAAT
-1332 RESLVAQQD
+1332 VRDNIALQQNAQKT
-1341 YQKSIQD
+1341 YLE
-1348 LFNSSEAQEAWI
+1348 LFNSAEAQKAWE
-1360 NEQNTNPSW
+1360 NEQLTNPNW
-1369 KSTYGD
+1369 KSDYGD
-1375 TAAGRQAF
+1375 SEAGRQKF
-1383 LEKYYSGTIQNLQNN
+1383 LENYYSGSIQNLQND
-1398 LLAKM
+1398 M
-1403 QLNNYRNSRS
+1403 MMRSQLNSYLNSRS

-1418 LRTIDMPESAIK
+1418 RRTIDMPQSTIGN
-1430 DYYRMPS
+1430 YYRNPS
-1437 FYTTH
+1437 FYRT
-1442 LDIMKK
+1442 IPVIKKK
-1448 GGILTKSQRYRNF
+1448 GGTITKTQRYRDF
-1461 SEQAMLDKAK
+1461 DEQAILDKAK

>member
-8 KLQEGGSVK
+8 KLQGGGAVK
-17 KYGTF
+17 KYGNF

-84 NMNARQRRRAAKRTS
+84 NMSDRQRRRAARRTS
-99 KTGEVLDS
+99 KTGEALDS

-113 NQVKT
+113 NQVKS
-118 ATNALRGFS
+118 ATNALRGFNY
-127 HNQNTV
+127 NQVTPQ
-133 RANPNRSI
+133 ANKNKSV
-141 DISRKL
+141 DVSRKL
-147 LLPYLR
+147 FLSYKR
-153 DENGKLKLDENGNRI
+153 DKDGNLVLDDNGRRI
-168 YNADIDDS
+168 YNTDTDNTS
-176 KIFNRLDF
+176 IFDRLDF
-184 IQNLANEENIVDWK
+184 LRNLEKEENIVDWK

-204 KEDYLRFAREY
+204 KDVYSRFVKEY
-215 SDWDGLRQRIKNGT
+215 TDWDGLYQRIKDGS
-229 ITDRD
+229 ITDSD
-234 ITTLSKLGILD
+234 INTLSKLGILD
-245 RETTSGTSESGGAQS
+245 KTNTSKTSEEGGAQS
-260 EQEKW
+260 NQDK
-265 ELWDKEN
+265 WDKDN
-272 NFTPDFRSTY
+272 NFTTDFR
-282 NISYGPNGELLTEGL
+282 NQFKISYGPKGELLTEGF

-305 WRHAYFG
+305 WRNAYFG
-312 ENFVKI
+312 ENFVNI
-318 HPELKRFQ
+318 HPELKRFK

-341 SNPDSEINQIL
+341 ANPESEINQIL
-352 KSPNVDIFN
+352 NSPNVDIFN
-361 KMSQN
+361 KMRQN
-366 LFDPIKNGQ
+366 LFDPVKNGQ

-392 QYNPYFNSTYKDD
+392 QYNPYFNKTYKNDD
-405 NNVLY
+405 NVLY
-410 AYTSPLY
+410 TYTSPLY
-417 ENLPQGVTVMDIIDS
+417 ENLPKGVTVMDIIDN

-445 SPVGLDENGNVIDIS
+445 PSIGLDENGNVVDIS
-460 KYIRAVG
+460 KYIRAAG
-467 YNGEATGNAFYSRVN
+467 YNGEATGNAFYSRID

-487 LGGYVW
+487 LGGYIW
-493 DDFDESGKYSFAYN
+493 DDFDPSGRYSFAYN
-507 PDNPEMGYFYDSENN
+507 PEDETQGFFYDTESK
-522 KLYPFRQEVF
+522 KLHPFNRNWF
-532 RQLLNNDGYLSAEE
+532 KSLLNDNYLSADE
-546 INQIKH
+546 INAIKH
-552 MDWGAFRRWLN
+552 REWSGFRRWLN
-563 RNMGPLGMYEFA
+563 A
-575 GARQPAIPYNRQVP
+575 GFFNDEYAGKRVPAIHYNRQVP

-601 QDTPK
+601 KDTEKTTPK
-606 TSPKVK
+606 VET
-612 VRDEKKA
+612 RDEKKA

-657 PVAATLGVGSTAT
+657 PVAAALGVGSTAT

-675 VKRDGLDWGDIG
+675 VKRDGFDLGDLG
-687 NAALGLGLDAISF
+687 NAALGLGLDVVSF

-770 TVGYKK
+770 TIGYKK
-776 TGKVADVSEKVT
+776 TGRTADISGKAT
-788 PEKLIDIQKKA
+788 PEKLIDIQKRA
-799 LDDVVSQHPG
+799 LNDAVSQNPG
-809 KFKEKK
+809 QFKGKA

-822 KINYE
+822 NINYE
-827 DALKDEEI
+827 DALKDADV
-835 LANLPK
+835 LSNLPK
-841 NKLYQEGIS
+841 NKLYQEGLS
-850 RIKAATKNIKS
+850 KIKTATKNLNS
-861 SISDRLT
+861 SITDRLT
-868 GDKRELRAR
+868 GDRKELRAR
-877 TEEELPWFLQNRF
+877 TEDELPWFLQNRF

-1014 GKSMDNQGV
+1014 GKSMDNQGA
-1023 YGSFDAEPVI
+1023 YGSFEVDPVSVVAKSTFTRPTI
-1033 VSAWETGVITPWQ
+1033 NLGNKVAGVQRDSNLEAQIKASTQPAME
-1046 AQKEARQ
+1046 AQKE
-1053 RLMAEKITGIDPKT
+1053 
-1067 MFKAS
+1067 KA
-1072 SSPQLFLGR
+1072 
-1081 NQFKPIENQVPLN
+1081 
-1094 VQYNRTQR
+1094 
-1102 ENAYLDLKNPY
+1102 LKNIKA
-1113 RNISTSSLKEEV
+1113 NT
-1125 SKPESSNKT
+1125 
-1134 ASNNVVSTG
+1134 VVSTG

-1150 SLFNPKNLLDLG
+1150 FSFNPKNLLDLG

-1202 DMGLARMYG
+1202 DMGIARMYG

-1255 ISEFNDKDLAARRE
+1255 ISEFNNKDLAARRE

-1307 INPFIDQKRD
+1307 INPFIDQKRM
-1317 DLVRDQYE
+1317 DLVRDQQD
-1325 DQWAAAT
+1325 DQLAAT
-1332 RESLVAQQD
+1332 VRDNIALQQNAQKT
-1341 YQKSIQD
+1341 YLE
-1348 LFNSSEAQEAWI
+1348 LFNSAEAQKAWE
-1360 NEQNTNPSW
+1360 NEQLTNPNW
-1369 KSTYGD
+1369 KSDYGD
-1375 TAAGRQAF
+1375 SEAGRQKF
-1383 LEKYYSGTIQNLQNN
+1383 LENYYSGSIQNLQND
-1398 LLAKM
+1398 M
-1403 QLNNYRNSRS
+1403 MMRSQLNSYLNSRS

-1418 LRTIDMPESAIK
+1418 RRTIDMPQSTIGN
-1430 DYYRMPS
+1430 YYRNPS
-1437 FYTTH
+1437 FYRT
-1442 LDIMKK
+1442 IPVIKKK
-1448 GGILTKSQRYRNF
+1448 GGTITKTQRYRDF
-1461 SEQAMLDKAK
+1461 DEQAILDKAK

>member
-914 DFRKEFDAPSVRGLN
+914 DFRKEFDAPSINGLN

-937 TGELINGDQAYFN
+937 TGDLINGGQAYFN
-950 PYWFPNPIPAK
+950 PYWFPNPVPTK
-961 PIKIR
+961 PIKPRII
-966 TAKPRLML
+966 KPRLML

-985 NDGGMVYRPQSLYKK
+985 NDGGMIYRPQKLFKK
-1000 GGKILKAQGGSKFF
+1000 GGKILKAERGEKFF
-1014 GKSMDNQGV
+1014 GKSMDNQGA
-1023 YGSFDAEPVI
+1023 YGSFDVTPVSVTATGTFSRPVI
-1033 VSAWETGVITPWQ
+1033 DLKGNISGVSRDTNL
-1046 AQKEARQ
+1046 EAR
-1053 RLMAEKITGIDPKT
+1053 IGTT
-1067 MFKAS
+1067 T
-1072 SSPQLFLGR
+1072 
-1081 NQFKPIENQVPLN
+1081 KPAMDAK
-1094 VQYNRTQR
+1094 R
-1102 ENAYLDLKNPY
+1102 EEFLKN
-1113 RNISTSSLKEEV
+1113 II
-1125 SKPESSNKT
+1125 
-1134 ASNNVVSTG
+1134 VSTG
-1143 SASDGRG
+1143 NTSNRRS
-1150 SLFNPKNLLDLG
+1150 SINPKIILDLG

-1183 AAAQGQLR
+1183 AAAQGQLK

-1202 DMGLARMYG
+1202 DMGIARMYG
-1211 DRIKDIRQFKT
+1211 DRIKGIRQFKT

-1234 LMRDQQADQLANERD
+1234 LMRDQQADQLAAERD
-1249 TRLSQT
+1249 TKLSQT
-1255 ISEFNDKDLAARRE
+1255 ISEFNDRDIAARRE

-1277 ADYNK
+1277 ADYNR

-1403 QLNNYRNSRS
+1403 QLSNYRNSRS

-1430 DYYRMPS
+1430 NYYRMPS

>member
-127 HNQNTV
+127 PNQNTV

-153 DENGKLKLDENGNRI
+153 DENGNRI

-487 LGGYVW
+487 LGGYIW

-563 RNMGPLGMYEFA
+563 RNMGPLGTYEFA

-657 PVAATLGVGSTAT
+657 PAAATLGVGSTAT

-799 LDDVVSQHPG
+799 LDDVVSQHPR

-914 DFRKEFDAPSVRGLN
+914 DFRKEFDAPSINGLN

-937 TGELINGDQAYFN
+937 TGDLINGGQAYFN
-950 PYWFPNPIPAK
+950 PYWFPNPVPTK
-961 PIKIR
+961 PIKPRII
-966 TAKPRLML
+966 KPRLML

-985 NDGGMVYRPQSLYKK
+985 NDGGMIYRPQKLFKK
-1000 GGKILKAQGGSKFF
+1000 GGKILKAERGEKFF

-1023 YGSFDAEPVI
+1023 YGSFDVTPVSVTGTFSRPVI
-1033 VSAWETGVITPWQ
+1033 DLKGNISGVSRDTNL
-1046 AQKEARQ
+1046 EAR
-1053 RLMAEKITGIDPKT
+1053 IGTT
-1067 MFKAS
+1067 T
-1072 SSPQLFLGR
+1072 
-1081 NQFKPIENQVPLN
+1081 KPAMDAK
-1094 VQYNRTQR
+1094 R
-1102 ENAYLDLKNPY
+1102 EEFLKN
-1113 RNISTSSLKEEV
+1113 I
-1125 SKPESSNKT
+1125 KT
-1134 ASNNVVSTG
+1134 NSVVSTG
-1143 SASDGRG
+1143 NTSNRRFSI
-1150 SLFNPKNLLDLG
+1150 NPKNILDLG

-1183 AAAQGQLR
+1183 AAAQGQLK

-1202 DMGLARMYG
+1202 DMGIARMYG

-1234 LMRDQQADQLANERD
+1234 LMRDQQADQLAAERD
-1249 TRLSQT
+1249 TKLSQT
-1255 ISEFNDKDLAARRE
+1255 ISEFNDRDIAARRE

-1277 ADYNK
+1277 ADYNR

-1325 DQWAAAT
+1325 DQWAAAA

-1430 DYYRMPS
+1430 NYYRMPS

>member
-8 KLQEGGSVK
+8 KLQGGGAVK
-17 KYGTF
+17 KYGNF

-84 NMNARQRRRAAKRTS
+84 NMSDRQRRRAARRTS
-99 KTGEVLDS
+99 KTGEALDS

-113 NQVKT
+113 NQVKS
-118 ATNALRGFS
+118 ATNALRGFNY
-127 HNQNTV
+127 NQVTPQ
-133 RANPNRSI
+133 ANKNKSV
-141 DISRKL
+141 DVSRKL
-147 LLPYLR
+147 FLSYKR
-153 DENGKLKLDENGNRI
+153 DKDGNLVLDDNGRRI
-168 YNADIDDS
+168 YNTDTDNTS
-176 KIFNRLDF
+176 IFDRLDF
-184 IQNLANEENIVDWK
+184 LRNLEKEENIVDWK

-204 KEDYLRFAREY
+204 KDVYSRFVKEY
-215 SDWDGLRQRIKNGT
+215 TDWDGLYQRIKDGS
-229 ITDRD
+229 ITDSD
-234 ITTLSKLGILD
+234 INTLSKLGILD
-245 RETTSGTSESGGAQS
+245 KTNTSKTSEEGGAQS
-260 EQEKW
+260 NQDK
-265 ELWDKEN
+265 WDKDN
-272 NFTPDFRSTY
+272 NFTTDFR
-282 NISYGPNGELLTEGL
+282 NQFKISYGPKGELLTEGF

-305 WRHAYFG
+305 WRNAYFG
-312 ENFVKI
+312 ENFVNI
-318 HPELKRFQ
+318 HPELKRFK

-341 SNPDSEINQIL
+341 ANPESEINQIL
-352 KSPNVDIFN
+352 NSPNVDIFN
-361 KMSQN
+361 KMRQN
-366 LFDPIKNGQ
+366 LFDPVKNGQ

-392 QYNPYFNSTYKDD
+392 QYNPYFNKTYKNDD
-405 NNVLY
+405 NVLY
-410 AYTSPLY
+410 TYTSPLY
-417 ENLPQGVTVMDIIDS
+417 ENLPKGVTVMDIIDN

-445 SPVGLDENGNVIDIS
+445 PSIGLDENGNVVDIS
-460 KYIRAVG
+460 KYIRAAG
-467 YNGEATGNAFYSRVN
+467 YNGEATGNAFYSRID

-487 LGGYVW
+487 LGGYIW
-493 DDFDESGKYSFAYN
+493 DDFDPSGRYSFAYN
-507 PDNPEMGYFYDSENN
+507 PEDETQGFFYDTESK
-522 KLYPFRQEVF
+522 KLHPFNRNWF
-532 RQLLNNDGYLSAEE
+532 KSLLNDNYLSADE
-546 INQIKH
+546 INAIKH
-552 MDWGAFRRWLN
+552 REWSGFRRWLN
-563 RNMGPLGMYEFA
+563 A
-575 GARQPAIPYNRQVP
+575 GFFNDEYAGKRVPAIHYNRQVP

-601 QDTPK
+601 KDTEKTTPK
-606 TSPKVK
+606 VET
-612 VRDEKKA
+612 RDEKKA

-657 PVAATLGVGSTAT
+657 PVAAALGVGSTAT

-675 VKRDGLDWGDIG
+675 VKRDGFDLGDLG
-687 NAALGLGLDAISF
+687 NAALGLGLDVVSF

-770 TVGYKK
+770 TIGYKK
-776 TGKVADVSEKVT
+776 TGRTADISGKAT
-788 PEKLIDIQKKA
+788 PEKLIDIQKRA
-799 LDDVVSQHPG
+799 LNDAVSQNPG
-809 KFKEKK
+809 QFKGKA

-822 KINYE
+822 NINYE
-827 DALKDEEI
+827 DALKDADV
-835 LANLPK
+835 LSNLPK
-841 NKLYQEGIS
+841 NKLYQEGLS
-850 RIKAATKNIKS
+850 KIKTATKNLNS
-861 SISDRLT
+861 SITDRLT
-868 GDKRELRAR
+868 GDRKELRAR
-877 TEEELPWFLQNRF
+877 TEDELPWFLQNRF
-890 GRSWMRGAQNR
+890 GRSWMKGAQNR

-1014 GKSMDNQGV
+1014 GKSMDNQGA
-1023 YGSFDAEPVI
+1023 YGSFEVDPVSVVAKSTFTRPTI
-1033 VSAWETGVITPWQ
+1033 NLGNKVAGVQRDSNLEAQIKASTQPAME
-1046 AQKEARQ
+1046 AQKE
-1053 RLMAEKITGIDPKT
+1053 
-1067 MFKAS
+1067 KA
-1072 SSPQLFLGR
+1072 
-1081 NQFKPIENQVPLN
+1081 
-1094 VQYNRTQR
+1094 
-1102 ENAYLDLKNPY
+1102 LKNIKA
-1113 RNISTSSLKEEV
+1113 NT
-1125 SKPESSNKT
+1125 
-1134 ASNNVVSTG
+1134 VVSTG
-1143 SASDGRG
+1143 SASNGRG
-1150 SLFNPKNLLDLG
+1150 FSFNPKNLLDLG

-1202 DMGLARMYG
+1202 DMGIARMYG

-1307 INPFIDQKRD
+1307 INPFIDQKRM
-1317 DLVRDQYE
+1317 DLVRDQQDE
-1325 DQWAAAT
+1325 QLAAT
-1332 RESLVAQQD
+1332 VRDNIALQQNAQKT
-1341 YQKSIQD
+1341 YLE
-1348 LFNSSEAQEAWI
+1348 LFNSAEAQKAWE
-1360 NEQNTNPSW
+1360 NEQLTNPNW
-1369 KSTYGD
+1369 KSDYGD
-1375 TAAGRQAF
+1375 SEAGRQKF
-1383 LEKYYSGTIQNLQNN
+1383 LENYYSGSIQNLQND
-1398 LLAKM
+1398 M
-1403 QLNNYRNSRS
+1403 MMRSQLNSYLNSRS

-1418 LRTIDMPESAIK
+1418 RRTIDMPQSTIGN
-1430 DYYRMPS
+1430 YYRNPS
-1437 FYTTH
+1437 FYRT
-1442 LDIMKK
+1442 IPVIKKK
-1448 GGILTKSQRYRNF
+1448 GGTITKTQRYRDF
-1461 SEQAMLDKAK
+1461 DEQAILDKAK

>member
-8 KLQEGGSVK
+8 KLQGGGAVK
-17 KYGTF
+17 KYGNF

-84 NMNARQRRRAAKRTS
+84 NMSDRQRRRAARRTS
-99 KTGEVLDS
+99 KTGEALDS

-113 NQVKT
+113 NQVKS
-118 ATNALRGFS
+118 ATNALRGFNY
-127 HNQNTV
+127 NQVTPQ
-133 RANPNRSI
+133 ANKNKSV
-141 DISRKL
+141 DVSRKL
-147 LLPYLR
+147 FLSYKR
-153 DENGKLKLDENGNRI
+153 DKDGNLVLDDNGRRI
-168 YNADIDDS
+168 YNTDTDNTS
-176 KIFNRLDF
+176 IFDRLDF
-184 IQNLANEENIVDWK
+184 LRNLEKEENIVDWK

-204 KEDYLRFAREY
+204 KDVYSRFVKEY
-215 SDWDGLRQRIKNGT
+215 TDWDGLYQRIKDGS
-229 ITDRD
+229 ITDSD
-234 ITTLSKLGILD
+234 INTLSKLGILD
-245 RETTSGTSESGGAQS
+245 KTNTSKTSEEGGAQS
-260 EQEKW
+260 NQDK
-265 ELWDKEN
+265 WDKDN
-272 NFTPDFRSTY
+272 NFTTDFR
-282 NISYGPNGELLTEGL
+282 NQFKISYGPKGELLTEGF

-305 WRHAYFG
+305 WRNAYFG
-312 ENFVKI
+312 ENFVNI
-318 HPELKRFQ
+318 HPELKRFK

-341 SNPDSEINQIL
+341 ANPESEINQIL
-352 KSPNVDIFN
+352 NSPNVDIFN
-361 KMSQN
+361 KMRQN
-366 LFDPIKNGQ
+366 LFDPVKNGQ

-392 QYNPYFNSTYKDD
+392 QYNPYFNKTYKNDD
-405 NNVLY
+405 NVLY
-410 AYTSPLY
+410 TYTSPLY
-417 ENLPQGVTVMDIIDS
+417 ENLPKGVTVMDIIDN

-445 SPVGLDENGNVIDIS
+445 PSIGLDENGNVVDIS
-460 KYIRAVG
+460 KYIRAAG
-467 YNGEATGNAFYSRVN
+467 YNGEATGNAFYSRID

-487 LGGYVW
+487 LGGYIW
-493 DDFDESGKYSFAYN
+493 DDFDPSGRYSFAYN
-507 PDNPEMGYFYDSENN
+507 PEDETQGFFYDTESK
-522 KLYPFRQEVF
+522 KLHPFNRNWF
-532 RQLLNNDGYLSAEE
+532 KSLLNDNYLSADE
-546 INQIKH
+546 INAIKH
-552 MDWGAFRRWLN
+552 REWSGFRRWLN
-563 RNMGPLGMYEFA
+563 A
-575 GARQPAIPYNRQVP
+575 GFFNDEYAGKRVPAIHYNRQVP

-601 QDTPK
+601 KDTEKTTPK
-606 TSPKVK
+606 VET
-612 VRDEKKA
+612 RDEKKA

-657 PVAATLGVGSTAT
+657 PVAAALGVGSTAT

-675 VKRDGLDWGDIG
+675 VKRDGFDLGDLG
-687 NAALGLGLDAISF
+687 NAALGLGLDVVSF

-770 TVGYKK
+770 TIGYKK
-776 TGKVADVSEKVT
+776 TGRTANISGKAA
-788 PEKLIDIQKKA
+788 PEKLIDIQKRA
-799 LDDVVSQHPG
+799 LNDAVSQNPG
-809 KFKEKK
+809 QFKGKA

-822 KINYE
+822 NINYE
-827 DALKDEEI
+827 DALKDADV
-835 LANLPK
+835 LSNLPK
-841 NKLYQEGIS
+841 NKLYQEGLS
-850 RIKAATKNIKS
+850 KIKTATKNLNS
-861 SISDRLT
+861 SITDRLT
-868 GDKRELRAR
+868 GDRKELRAR
-877 TEEELPWFLQNRF
+877 TEDELPWFLQNRF

-1014 GKSMDNQGV
+1014 GKSMDNQGA
-1023 YGSFDAEPVI
+1023 YGSFEVDPVSVVAKSTFTRPTI
-1033 VSAWETGVITPWQ
+1033 NLGNKVAGVQRDSNLEAQIKASTQPAME
-1046 AQKEARQ
+1046 AQKE
-1053 RLMAEKITGIDPKT
+1053 
-1067 MFKAS
+1067 KA
-1072 SSPQLFLGR
+1072 
-1081 NQFKPIENQVPLN
+1081 
-1094 VQYNRTQR
+1094 
-1102 ENAYLDLKNPY
+1102 LKNIKA
-1113 RNISTSSLKEEV
+1113 NT
-1125 SKPESSNKT
+1125 
-1134 ASNNVVSTG
+1134 VVSTG
-1143 SASDGRG
+1143 SASNGRG
-1150 SLFNPKNLLDLG
+1150 FSFNPKNLLDLG

-1202 DMGLARMYG
+1202 DIGIARMYG

-1307 INPFIDQKRD
+1307 INPFIDQKRM
-1317 DLVRDQYE
+1317 DLVRDQQDE
-1325 DQWAAAT
+1325 QLAAT
-1332 RESLVAQQD
+1332 VRDNIALQQNAQKT
-1341 YQKSIQD
+1341 YLE
-1348 LFNSSEAQEAWI
+1348 LFNSAEAQKAWE
-1360 NEQNTNPSW
+1360 NEQLTNPNW
-1369 KSTYGD
+1369 KSDYGD
-1375 TAAGRQAF
+1375 SEAGRQKF
-1383 LEKYYSGTIQNLQNN
+1383 LENYYSGSIQNLQND
-1398 LLAKM
+1398 M
-1403 QLNNYRNSRS
+1403 MMRSQLNSYLNSRS

-1418 LRTIDMPESAIK
+1418 RRTIDMPQSTIGN
-1430 DYYRMPS
+1430 YYRNPS
-1437 FYTTH
+1437 FYRT
-1442 LDIMKK
+1442 IPVIKKK
-1448 GGILTKSQRYRNF
+1448 GGTITKTQRYRDF
-1461 SEQAMLDKAK
+1461 DEQVILDKAK

>member
-460 KYIRAVG
+460 KYIRAMG

-601 QDTPK
+601 QDTSK

-657 PVAATLGVGSTAT
+657 PAAATLGVGSTAT

-914 DFRKEFDAPSVRGLN
+914 DFRKEFDAPSINGLN

-937 TGELINGDQAYFN
+937 TGDLINGGQAYFN
-950 PYWFPNPIPAK
+950 PYWFPNPVPTK
-961 PIKIR
+961 PIKPRII
-966 TAKPRLML
+966 KPRLML

-985 NDGGMVYRPQSLYKK
+985 NDGGMIYRPQKLFKK
-1000 GGKILKAQGGSKFF
+1000 GGKILKAERGEKFF
-1014 GKSMDNQGV
+1014 GKSMDNQGA
-1023 YGSFDAEPVI
+1023 YGSFDVTPVSVTATGTFSRPVI
-1033 VSAWETGVITPWQ
+1033 DLKGNISGVSRDTNL
-1046 AQKEARQ
+1046 EAR
-1053 RLMAEKITGIDPKT
+1053 IGTT
-1067 MFKAS
+1067 T
-1072 SSPQLFLGR
+1072 
-1081 NQFKPIENQVPLN
+1081 KPAMDAK
-1094 VQYNRTQR
+1094 R
-1102 ENAYLDLKNPY
+1102 EEFLKN
-1113 RNISTSSLKEEV
+1113 II
-1125 SKPESSNKT
+1125 
-1134 ASNNVVSTG
+1134 VSTG
-1143 SASDGRG
+1143 NTSNRRFSI
-1150 SLFNPKNLLDLG
+1150 NPKNILDLG

-1183 AAAQGQLR
+1183 AAAQGQLK

-1202 DMGLARMYG
+1202 DMGIARMYG
-1211 DRIKDIRQFKT
+1211 DRIKGIRQFKT

-1234 LMRDQQADQLANERD
+1234 LMRDQQADQLAAERD
-1249 TRLSQT
+1249 TKLSQT
-1255 ISEFNDKDLAARRE
+1255 ISEFNDRDIAARRE

-1277 ADYNK
+1277 ADYNR

-1301 TAWNQI
+1301 TVWNQI

-1341 YQKSIQD
+1341 YQKFIQD

-1403 QLNNYRNSRS
+1403 QLSNYRNSRS

-1430 DYYRMPS
+1430 NYYRMPS

-1481 DNLIKL
+1481 NNLIKL

>member
-84 NMNARQRRRAAKRTS
+84 NMNARQRRRAAKHTS

-184 IQNLANEENIVDWK
+184 IQNLANEKNIVDWK

-657 PVAATLGVGSTAT
+657 PAAATLGVGSTAT

-914 DFRKEFDAPSVRGLN
+914 DFRKEFDAPSINGLN

-937 TGELINGDQAYFN
+937 TGDLINGGQAYFN
-950 PYWFPNPIPAK
+950 PYWFPNPVPTK
-961 PIKIR
+961 PIKPRII
-966 TAKPRLML
+966 KPRLML

-985 NDGGMVYRPQSLYKK
+985 NDGGMIYRPQKLFKK
-1000 GGKILKAQGGSKFF
+1000 GGKILKAERGEKFF
-1014 GKSMDNQGV
+1014 GKSMDNQGA
-1023 YGSFDAEPVI
+1023 YGSFDVTPVSVTATGTFSRPVI
-1033 VSAWETGVITPWQ
+1033 DLKGNISGVSRDTNL
-1046 AQKEARQ
+1046 EAR
-1053 RLMAEKITGIDPKT
+1053 IGTT
-1067 MFKAS
+1067 T
-1072 SSPQLFLGR
+1072 
-1081 NQFKPIENQVPLN
+1081 KPAMDAK
-1094 VQYNRTQR
+1094 R
-1102 ENAYLDLKNPY
+1102 EEFLKN
-1113 RNISTSSLKEEV
+1113 I
-1125 SKPESSNKT
+1125 KT
-1134 ASNNVVSTG
+1134 NSVVSTG
-1143 SASDGRG
+1143 NTSNRRS
-1150 SLFNPKNLLDLG
+1150 SINPKNILDLG

-1183 AAAQGQLR
+1183 AAAQGQLK

-1202 DMGLARMYG
+1202 DMGIARMYG

-1234 LMRDQQADQLANERD
+1234 LMRDQQADQLAAERD
-1249 TRLSQT
+1249 TKLSQT
-1255 ISEFNDKDLAARRE
+1255 ISEFNDRDIAARRE

-1277 ADYNK
+1277 ADYNR

-1430 DYYRMPS
+1430 NYYRMPS

>member
-417 ENLPQGVTVMDIIDS
+417 KNLPQGVTVMDIIDS

-657 PVAATLGVGSTAT
+657 PAAATLGVGSTAT

-914 DFRKEFDAPSVRGLN
+914 DFRKEFDAPSINGLN

-937 TGELINGDQAYFN
+937 TGDLINGGQAYFN
-950 PYWFPNPIPAK
+950 PYWFPNPVPTK
-961 PIKIR
+961 PIKPRII
-966 TAKPRLML
+966 KPRLML

-985 NDGGMVYRPQSLYKK
+985 NDGGMIYRPQKLFKK
-1000 GGKILKAQGGSKFF
+1000 GGKILKAERGEKFF
-1014 GKSMDNQGV
+1014 GKSMDNQGA
-1023 YGSFDAEPVI
+1023 YGSFDVTPVSVTATGTFSRPVI
-1033 VSAWETGVITPWQ
+1033 DLKGNISGVSRDTNL
-1046 AQKEARQ
+1046 EAR
-1053 RLMAEKITGIDPKT
+1053 IGTT
-1067 MFKAS
+1067 T
-1072 SSPQLFLGR
+1072 
-1081 NQFKPIENQVPLN
+1081 KPAMDAK
-1094 VQYNRTQR
+1094 R
-1102 ENAYLDLKNPY
+1102 EEFLKN
-1113 RNISTSSLKEEV
+1113 II
-1125 SKPESSNKT
+1125 
-1134 ASNNVVSTG
+1134 VSTG
-1143 SASDGRG
+1143 NTSNRRFSI
-1150 SLFNPKNLLDLG
+1150 NPKNILDLG

-1183 AAAQGQLR
+1183 AAAQGQLK

-1202 DMGLARMYG
+1202 DMGIARMYG

-1234 LMRDQQADQLANERD
+1234 LMRDQQADQLAAERD
-1249 TRLSQT
+1249 TKLSQT
-1255 ISEFNDKDLAARRE
+1255 ISEFNDRDIAARRE

-1277 ADYNK
+1277 ADYNR

-1430 DYYRMPS
+1430 NYYRMPS

>member
-245 RETTSGTSESGGAQS
+245 RGTTSGTSESGGAQS

-657 PVAATLGVGSTAT
+657 PAAATLGVGSTAT

-799 LDDVVSQHPG
+799 LDDVVSQHPR

-914 DFRKEFDAPSVRGLN
+914 DFRKEFDAPSINGLN

-937 TGELINGDQAYFN
+937 TGDLINGGQAYFN
-950 PYWFPNPIPAK
+950 PYWFPNPVPTK
-961 PIKIR
+961 PIKPRII
-966 TAKPRLML
+966 KPRLML

-985 NDGGMVYRPQSLYKK
+985 NDGGMIYRPQKLFKK
-1000 GGKILKAQGGSKFF
+1000 GGKILKAERGEKFF
-1014 GKSMDNQGV
+1014 GKSMDNQGA
-1023 YGSFDAEPVI
+1023 YGSFDVTPVSVTGTFSRPVI
-1033 VSAWETGVITPWQ
+1033 DLKGNISGVSRDTNL
-1046 AQKEARQ
+1046 EAR
-1053 RLMAEKITGIDPKT
+1053 IGTT
-1067 MFKAS
+1067 T
-1072 SSPQLFLGR
+1072 
-1081 NQFKPIENQVPLN
+1081 KPAMDAK
-1094 VQYNRTQR
+1094 R
-1102 ENAYLDLKNPY
+1102 EEFLKN
-1113 RNISTSSLKEEV
+1113 I
-1125 SKPESSNKT
+1125 KT
-1134 ASNNVVSTG
+1134 NSVVSTG
-1143 SASDGRG
+1143 NTSNRRFSI
-1150 SLFNPKNLLDLG
+1150 NPKNILDLG

-1183 AAAQGQLR
+1183 AAAQGQLK

-1202 DMGLARMYG
+1202 DMGIARMYG

-1234 LMRDQQADQLANERD
+1234 LMRDQQADQLAAERD
-1249 TRLSQT
+1249 TKLSQT
-1255 ISEFNDKDLAARRE
+1255 ISEFNDRDIAARRE

-1277 ADYNK
+1277 ADYNR

-1430 DYYRMPS
+1430 NYYRMPS

>member
-8 KLQEGGSVK
+8 KLQGGGAVK
-17 KYGTF
+17 KYGNF

-84 NMNARQRRRAAKRTS
+84 NMNARQRRRAARRTS
-99 KTGEVLDS
+99 KTGEALDS

-113 NQVKT
+113 NQVKS
-118 ATNALRGFS
+118 ATNALRGFNY
-127 HNQNTV
+127 NQVTPQ
-133 RANPNRSI
+133 ANKNKSV
-141 DISRKL
+141 DVSRKL
-147 LLPYLR
+147 FLSYKR
-153 DENGKLKLDENGNRI
+153 DKDGNLVLDDNGRRI
-168 YNADIDDS
+168 YNTDTDNTS
-176 KIFNRLDF
+176 IFDRLDF
-184 IQNLANEENIVDWK
+184 LRNLEKEENIVDWK

-204 KEDYLRFAREY
+204 KDVYSRFVKEY
-215 SDWDGLRQRIKNGT
+215 TDWDGLYQRIKDGS
-229 ITDRD
+229 ITDSD
-234 ITTLSKLGILD
+234 INTLSKLGILD
-245 RETTSGTSESGGAQS
+245 KTNTSKTSEEGGAQS
-260 EQEKW
+260 NQDK
-265 ELWDKEN
+265 WDKDN
-272 NFTPDFRSTY
+272 NFTTDFR
-282 NISYGPNGELLTEGL
+282 NQFKISYGPKGELLTEGF

-305 WRHAYFG
+305 WRNAYFG
-312 ENFVKI
+312 ENFVNI
-318 HPELKRFQ
+318 HPELKRFK

-341 SNPDSEINQIL
+341 ANPESEINQIL
-352 KSPNVDIFN
+352 NSPNVDIFN
-361 KMSQN
+361 KMRQN
-366 LFDPIKNGQ
+366 LFDPVKNGQ

-392 QYNPYFNSTYKDD
+392 QYNPYFNKTYKNDD
-405 NNVLY
+405 NVLY
-410 AYTSPLY
+410 TYTSPLY
-417 ENLPQGVTVMDIIDS
+417 ENLPKGVTVMDIIDN

-445 SPVGLDENGNVIDIS
+445 PSIGLDENGNVVDIS
-460 KYIRAVG
+460 KYIRAAG
-467 YNGEATGNAFYSRVN
+467 YNGEATGNAFYSRID

-487 LGGYVW
+487 LGGYIW
-493 DDFDESGKYSFAYN
+493 DDFDPSGRYSFAYN
-507 PDNPEMGYFYDSENN
+507 PEDETQGFFYDTESK
-522 KLYPFRQEVF
+522 KLHPFNRNWF
-532 RQLLNNDGYLSAEE
+532 KSLLNDNYLSADE
-546 INQIKH
+546 INAIKH
-552 MDWGAFRRWLN
+552 REWSGFRRWLN
-563 RNMGPLGMYEFA
+563 A
-575 GARQPAIPYNRQVP
+575 GFFNDEYAGKRVPAIHYNRQVP

-601 QDTPK
+601 KDTEKTTPK
-606 TSPKVK
+606 VET
-612 VRDEKKA
+612 RDEKKA

-657 PVAATLGVGSTAT
+657 PVAAALGVGSTAT

-675 VKRDGLDWGDIG
+675 VKRDGFDLGDLG
-687 NAALGLGLDAISF
+687 NAALGLGLDVVSF

-770 TVGYKK
+770 TIGYKK
-776 TGKVADVSEKVT
+776 TGRTADISGKAA
-788 PEKLIDIQKKA
+788 PEKLIDIQKRA
-799 LDDVVSQHPG
+799 LNDAVSQNPG
-809 KFKEKK
+809 QFKGKA

-822 KINYE
+822 NINYE
-827 DALKDEEI
+827 DALKDADV
-835 LANLPK
+835 LSNLPK
-841 NKLYQEGIS
+841 NKLYQEGLS
-850 RIKAATKNIKS
+850 KIKTATKNLNS
-861 SISDRLT
+861 SITDRLT
-868 GDKRELRAR
+868 GDRKELRAR
-877 TEEELPWFLQNRF
+877 TEDELPWFLQNRF

-1014 GKSMDNQGV
+1014 GKSMDNQGA
-1023 YGSFDAEPVI
+1023 YGSFEVDPVSVVAKSTFTRPTI
-1033 VSAWETGVITPWQ
+1033 NLGNKVAGVQRDSNLEAQIKASTQPAME
-1046 AQKEARQ
+1046 AQKE
-1053 RLMAEKITGIDPKT
+1053 
-1067 MFKAS
+1067 KA
-1072 SSPQLFLGR
+1072 
-1081 NQFKPIENQVPLN
+1081 
-1094 VQYNRTQR
+1094 
-1102 ENAYLDLKNPY
+1102 LKNIKA
-1113 RNISTSSLKEEV
+1113 NT
-1125 SKPESSNKT
+1125 
-1134 ASNNVVSTG
+1134 VVSTG
-1143 SASDGRG
+1143 SVSNGRG
-1150 SLFNPKNLLDLG
+1150 FSFNPKNLLDLG

-1202 DMGLARMYG
+1202 DMGIARMYG

-1234 LMRDQQADQLANERD
+1234 FMRDQQADQLANERD

-1307 INPFIDQKRD
+1307 INPFIDQKRM
-1317 DLVRDQYE
+1317 DLVRDQQDE
-1325 DQWAAAT
+1325 QLAAT
-1332 RESLVAQQD
+1332 VRDNIALQQNAQKT
-1341 YQKSIQD
+1341 YLE
-1348 LFNSSEAQEAWI
+1348 LFNSAEAQKAWE
-1360 NEQNTNPSW
+1360 NEQLTNPNW
-1369 KSTYGD
+1369 KSDYGD
-1375 TAAGRQAF
+1375 SEAGRQKF
-1383 LEKYYSGTIQNLQNN
+1383 LENYYSGSIQNLQND
-1398 LLAKM
+1398 M
-1403 QLNNYRNSRS
+1403 MMRSQLNSYLNSRS

-1418 LRTIDMPESAIK
+1418 RRTIDMPQSTIGN
-1430 DYYRMPS
+1430 YYRNPS
-1437 FYTTH
+1437 FYRT
-1442 LDIMKK
+1442 IPVIKKK
-1448 GGILTKSQRYRNF
+1448 GGTITKTQRYRDF
-1461 SEQAMLDKAK
+1461 DEQAILDKAK

>member
-8 KLQEGGSVK
+8 KLQGGGAVK
-17 KYGTF
+17 KYGNF

-84 NMNARQRRRAAKRTS
+84 NMSDRQRRRAARRTS
-99 KTGEVLDS
+99 KTGEALDS

-113 NQVKT
+113 NQVKS
-118 ATNALRGFS
+118 ATNALRGFNY
-127 HNQNTV
+127 NQVTPQ
-133 RANPNRSI
+133 ANKNKSV
-141 DISRKL
+141 DVSRKL
-147 LLPYLR
+147 FLSYKR
-153 DENGKLKLDENGNRI
+153 DKDGNLVLDDNGRRI
-168 YNADIDDS
+168 YNTDTDNTS
-176 KIFNRLDF
+176 IFDRLDF
-184 IQNLANEENIVDWK
+184 LRNLEKEENIVDWK

-204 KEDYLRFAREY
+204 KDVYSRFVKEY
-215 SDWDGLRQRIKNGT
+215 TDWDGLYQRIKDGS
-229 ITDRD
+229 ITDSD
-234 ITTLSKLGILD
+234 INTLSKLGILD
-245 RETTSGTSESGGAQS
+245 KTNTSKTSEEGGAQS
-260 EQEKW
+260 NQDK
-265 ELWDKEN
+265 WDKDN
-272 NFTPDFRSTY
+272 NFTTDFR
-282 NISYGPNGELLTEGL
+282 NQFKISYGPKGELLTEGF

-305 WRHAYFG
+305 WRNAYFG
-312 ENFVKI
+312 ENFVNI
-318 HPELKRFQ
+318 HPELKRFK

-341 SNPDSEINQIL
+341 ANPESEINQIL
-352 KSPNVDIFN
+352 NSPNVDIFN
-361 KMSQN
+361 KMRQN
-366 LFDPIKNGQ
+366 LFDPVKNGQ

-392 QYNPYFNSTYKDD
+392 QYNPYFNKTYKNDD
-405 NNVLY
+405 NVLY
-410 AYTSPLY
+410 TYTSPLY
-417 ENLPQGVTVMDIIDS
+417 ENLPKGVTVMDIIDN

-445 SPVGLDENGNVIDIS
+445 PSIGLDENGNVVDIS
-460 KYIRAVG
+460 KYIRAAG
-467 YNGEATGNAFYSRVN
+467 YNGEATGNAFYSRID

-487 LGGYVW
+487 LGGYIW
-493 DDFDESGKYSFAYN
+493 DDFDLSGRYSFAYN
-507 PDNPEMGYFYDSENN
+507 PEDETQGFFYDTESK
-522 KLYPFRQEVF
+522 KLHPFNRNWF
-532 RQLLNNDGYLSAEE
+532 KSLLNDNYLSADE
-546 INQIKH
+546 INAIKH
-552 MDWGAFRRWLN
+552 REWSGFRRWLN
-563 RNMGPLGMYEFA
+563 A
-575 GARQPAIPYNRQVP
+575 GFFNDEYAGKRVPAIHYNRQVP

-601 QDTPK
+601 KDTEKTTPK
-606 TSPKVK
+606 VET
-612 VRDEKKA
+612 RDEKKA

-657 PVAATLGVGSTAT
+657 PVAAALGVGSTAT

-675 VKRDGLDWGDIG
+675 VKRDGFDLGDLG
-687 NAALGLGLDAISF
+687 NAALGLGLDVVSF

-770 TVGYKK
+770 TIGYKK
-776 TGKVADVSEKVT
+776 TGRTADISGKAT
-788 PEKLIDIQKKA
+788 PEKLIDIQKRA
-799 LDDVVSQHPG
+799 LNDAVSQNPG
-809 KFKEKK
+809 QFKGKA

-822 KINYE
+822 NINYE
-827 DALKDEEI
+827 DALKDADV
-835 LANLPK
+835 LSNLPK
-841 NKLYQEGIS
+841 NKLYQEGLS
-850 RIKAATKNIKS
+850 KIKTATKNLNS
-861 SISDRLT
+861 SITDRLT
-868 GDKRELRAR
+868 GDRKELRAR
-877 TEEELPWFLQNRF
+877 TEDELPWFLQNRF
-890 GRSWMRGAQNR
+890 GRSWMKGAQNR

-1014 GKSMDNQGV
+1014 GKSMDNQGA
-1023 YGSFDAEPVI
+1023 YGSFEVDPVSVVAKSTFTRPTI
-1033 VSAWETGVITPWQ
+1033 NLGNKVAGVQRDSNLEAQIKASTQPAME
-1046 AQKEARQ
+1046 AQKE
-1053 RLMAEKITGIDPKT
+1053 
-1067 MFKAS
+1067 KA
-1072 SSPQLFLGR
+1072 
-1081 NQFKPIENQVPLN
+1081 
-1094 VQYNRTQR
+1094 
-1102 ENAYLDLKNPY
+1102 LKNIKA
-1113 RNISTSSLKEEV
+1113 NT
-1125 SKPESSNKT
+1125 
-1134 ASNNVVSTG
+1134 VVSTG
-1143 SASDGRG
+1143 SASNGRG
-1150 SLFNPKNLLDLG
+1150 FSFNPKNLLDLG

-1202 DMGLARMYG
+1202 DMGIARMYG

-1307 INPFIDQKRD
+1307 INPFIDQKRM
-1317 DLVRDQYE
+1317 DLVRDQQDE
-1325 DQWAAAT
+1325 QLAAT
-1332 RESLVAQQD
+1332 VRDNIALQQNAQKT
-1341 YQKSIQD
+1341 YLE
-1348 LFNSSEAQEAWI
+1348 LFNSAEAQKAWE
-1360 NEQNTNPSW
+1360 NEQLTNPNW
-1369 KSTYGD
+1369 KSDYGD
-1375 TAAGRQAF
+1375 SEAGRQKF
-1383 LEKYYSGTIQNLQNN
+1383 LENYYSGSIQNLQND
-1398 LLAKM
+1398 M
-1403 QLNNYRNSRS
+1403 MMRSQLNSYLNSRS

-1418 LRTIDMPESAIK
+1418 RRTIDMPQSTIGN
-1430 DYYRMPS
+1430 YYRNPS
-1437 FYTTH
+1437 FYRT
-1442 LDIMKK
+1442 IPVIKKK
-1448 GGILTKSQRYRNF
+1448 GGTITKTQRYRDF
-1461 SEQAMLDKAK
+1461 DEQAILDKAK

>member
-657 PVAATLGVGSTAT
+657 PAAATLGVGSTAT

-914 DFRKEFDAPSVRGLN
+914 DFRKEFDAPSINGLN

-937 TGELINGDQAYFN
+937 TGDLINGGQAYFN
-950 PYWFPNPIPAK
+950 PYWFPNPVPTK
-961 PIKIR
+961 PIKPRII
-966 TAKPRLML
+966 KPRLML

-985 NDGGMVYRPQSLYKK
+985 NDGGMIYRPQKLFKK
-1000 GGKILKAQGGSKFF
+1000 GGKILKAERGEKFF
-1014 GKSMDNQGV
+1014 GKSMDNQGA
-1023 YGSFDAEPVI
+1023 YGSFDVTPVSVTATGTFSRPVI
-1033 VSAWETGVITPWQ
+1033 DLKGNISGVSRDTNL
-1046 AQKEARQ
+1046 EAR
-1053 RLMAEKITGIDPKT
+1053 IGTT
-1067 MFKAS
+1067 T
-1072 SSPQLFLGR
+1072 
-1081 NQFKPIENQVPLN
+1081 KPAMDAK
-1094 VQYNRTQR
+1094 R
-1102 ENAYLDLKNPY
+1102 EEFLKN
-1113 RNISTSSLKEEV
+1113 I
-1125 SKPESSNKT
+1125 KT
-1134 ASNNVVSTG
+1134 NSVVSTG
-1143 SASDGRG
+1143 NTSDRRF
-1150 SLFNPKNLLDLG
+1150 SINPKNILDLG

-1183 AAAQGQLR
+1183 AAAQGQLK

-1202 DMGLARMYG
+1202 DMGIARMYG

-1234 LMRDQQADQLANERD
+1234 LMRDQQADQLAAERD
-1249 TRLSQT
+1249 TKLSQT
-1255 ISEFNDKDLAARRE
+1255 ISEFNDRDIAARRE

-1277 ADYNK
+1277 ADYNR

-1430 DYYRMPS
+1430 NYYRMPS

>member
-8 KLQEGGSVK
+8 KLQGGGAVK
-17 KYGTF
+17 KYGNF

-84 NMNARQRRRAAKRTS
+84 NMSDRQRRRAARRTS
-99 KTGEVLDS
+99 KTGEALDS

-113 NQVKT
+113 NQVKS
-118 ATNALRGFS
+118 ATNALRGFNY
-127 HNQNTV
+127 NQVTPQ
-133 RANPNRSI
+133 ANKNKSV
-141 DISRKL
+141 DVSRKL
-147 LLPYLR
+147 FLSYKR
-153 DENGKLKLDENGNRI
+153 DKDGNLVLDDNGRRI
-168 YNADIDDS
+168 YNTDTDNTS
-176 KIFNRLDF
+176 IFDRLDF
-184 IQNLANEENIVDWK
+184 LRNLEKEENIVDWK

-204 KEDYLRFAREY
+204 KDVYSRFVKEY
-215 SDWDGLRQRIKNGT
+215 TDWDGLYQRIKDGS
-229 ITDRD
+229 ITDSD
-234 ITTLSKLGILD
+234 INTLSKLGILD
-245 RETTSGTSESGGAQS
+245 KTNTSKTSEEGGAQS
-260 EQEKW
+260 NQDK
-265 ELWDKEN
+265 WDKDN
-272 NFTPDFRSTY
+272 NFTTDFR
-282 NISYGPNGELLTEGL
+282 NQFKISYGPKGELLTEGF

-305 WRHAYFG
+305 WRNAYFG
-312 ENFVKI
+312 ENFVNI
-318 HPELKRFQ
+318 HPELKRFK

-341 SNPDSEINQIL
+341 ANPESEINQIL
-352 KSPNVDIFN
+352 NSPNVDIFN
-361 KMSQN
+361 KMRQN
-366 LFDPIKNGQ
+366 LFDPVKNGQ

-392 QYNPYFNSTYKDD
+392 QYNPYFNKTYKNDD
-405 NNVLY
+405 NVLY
-410 AYTSPLY
+410 TYTSPLY
-417 ENLPQGVTVMDIIDS
+417 ENLPKGVTVMDIIDN

-445 SPVGLDENGNVIDIS
+445 PSIGLDENGNVVDIS
-460 KYIRAVG
+460 KYIRAAG
-467 YNGEATGNAFYSRVN
+467 YNGEATGNAFYSRID

-487 LGGYVW
+487 LGGYIW
-493 DDFDESGKYSFAYN
+493 DDFDPSGRYSFAYN
-507 PDNPEMGYFYDSENN
+507 PEDETQGFFYDIESK
-522 KLYPFRQEVF
+522 KLHPFNRNWF
-532 RQLLNNDGYLSAEE
+532 KSLLNDNYLSADE
-546 INQIKH
+546 INAIKH
-552 MDWGAFRRWLN
+552 REWSGFRRWLN
-563 RNMGPLGMYEFA
+563 A
-575 GARQPAIPYNRQVP
+575 GFFNDEYAGKRVPAIHYNRQVP

-601 QDTPK
+601 KDTEKTTPK
-606 TSPKVK
+606 VET
-612 VRDEKKA
+612 RDEKKA

-657 PVAATLGVGSTAT
+657 PVAAALGVGSTAT

-675 VKRDGLDWGDIG
+675 VKRDGFDLGDLG
-687 NAALGLGLDAISF
+687 NAALGLGLDVVSF

-770 TVGYKK
+770 TIGYKK
-776 TGKVADVSEKVT
+776 TGRTANISGKAA
-788 PEKLIDIQKKA
+788 PEKLIDIQKRA
-799 LDDVVSQHPG
+799 LNDAVSQNPG
-809 KFKEKK
+809 QFKGKA

-822 KINYE
+822 NINYE
-827 DALKDEEI
+827 DALKDADV
-835 LANLPK
+835 LSNLPK
-841 NKLYQEGIS
+841 NKLYQEGLS
-850 RIKAATKNIKS
+850 KIKTATKNLNS
-861 SISDRLT
+861 SITDRLT
-868 GDKRELRAR
+868 GDRKELRAR
-877 TEEELPWFLQNRF
+877 TEDELPWFLQNRF

-1014 GKSMDNQGV
+1014 GKSMDNQGA
-1023 YGSFDAEPVI
+1023 YGSFEVDPVSVVAKSTFTRPTI
-1033 VSAWETGVITPWQ
+1033 NLGNKVAGVQRDSNLEAQIKASTQPAMET
-1046 AQKEARQ
+1046 QKE
-1053 RLMAEKITGIDPKT
+1053 
-1067 MFKAS
+1067 KA
-1072 SSPQLFLGR
+1072 
-1081 NQFKPIENQVPLN
+1081 
-1094 VQYNRTQR
+1094 
-1102 ENAYLDLKNPY
+1102 LKNIKA
-1113 RNISTSSLKEEV
+1113 NT
-1125 SKPESSNKT
+1125 
-1134 ASNNVVSTG
+1134 VVSTG
-1143 SASDGRG
+1143 SASNGRG
-1150 SLFNPKNLLDLG
+1150 FSFNPKNLLDLG

-1202 DMGLARMYG
+1202 DMGIARMYG

-1307 INPFIDQKRD
+1307 INPFIDQKRM
-1317 DLVRDQYE
+1317 DLVRDQQDE
-1325 DQWAAAT
+1325 QLAAT
-1332 RESLVAQQD
+1332 VRDNIALQQNAQKT
-1341 YQKSIQD
+1341 YLE
-1348 LFNSSEAQEAWI
+1348 LFNSAEAQKAWE
-1360 NEQNTNPSW
+1360 NEQLTNPNW
-1369 KSTYGD
+1369 KSDYGD
-1375 TAAGRQAF
+1375 SEAGRQKF
-1383 LEKYYSGTIQNLQNN
+1383 LENYYSGSIQNLQND
-1398 LLAKM
+1398 M
-1403 QLNNYRNSRS
+1403 MMRSQLNSYLNSRS

-1418 LRTIDMPESAIK
+1418 RRTIDMPQSTIGN
-1430 DYYRMPS
+1430 YYRNPS
-1437 FYTTH
+1437 FYRT
-1442 LDIMKK
+1442 IPVIKKK
-1448 GGILTKSQRYRNF
+1448 GGTITKTQRYCDF
-1461 SEQAMLDKAK
+1461 DEQVILDKAK

>member
-799 LDDVVSQHPG
+799 LDDVVSQHPR

-914 DFRKEFDAPSVRGLN
+914 DFRKEFDAPSINGLN

-937 TGELINGDQAYFN
+937 TGDLINGGQAYFN
-950 PYWFPNPIPAK
+950 PYWFPNPVPTK
-961 PIKIR
+961 PIKPRII
-966 TAKPRLML
+966 KPRLML

-985 NDGGMVYRPQSLYKK
+985 NDGGMIYRPQKLFKK
-1000 GGKILKAQGGSKFF
+1000 GGKILKAERGEKFF
-1014 GKSMDNQGV
+1014 GKSMDNQGA
-1023 YGSFDAEPVI
+1023 YGSFDVTPVSVTATGTFSRPVI
-1033 VSAWETGVITPWQ
+1033 DLKGNISGVSRDTNL
-1046 AQKEARQ
+1046 EAR
-1053 RLMAEKITGIDPKT
+1053 IGTT
-1067 MFKAS
+1067 T
-1072 SSPQLFLGR
+1072 
-1081 NQFKPIENQVPLN
+1081 KPAMDAK
-1094 VQYNRTQR
+1094 R
-1102 ENAYLDLKNPY
+1102 EEFLKN
-1113 RNISTSSLKEEV
+1113 I
-1125 SKPESSNKT
+1125 KT
-1134 ASNNVVSTG
+1134 NSVVSTG
-1143 SASDGRG
+1143 NTSNRRFSI
-1150 SLFNPKNLLDLG
+1150 NPKNILDLG

-1183 AAAQGQLR
+1183 AAAQGQLK

-1202 DMGLARMYG
+1202 DMGIARMYG

-1234 LMRDQQADQLANERD
+1234 LMRDQQADQLAAERD
-1249 TRLSQT
+1249 TKLSQT
-1255 ISEFNDKDLAARRE
+1255 ISEFNDRDIAARRE

-1277 ADYNK
+1277 ADYNR

-1430 DYYRMPS
+1430 NYYRMPS

>member
-8 KLQEGGSVK
+8 KLQGGGAVK
-17 KYGTF
+17 KYGNF

-84 NMNARQRRRAAKRTS
+84 NMSDRQRRRAARRTS
-99 KTGEVLDS
+99 KTGEALDS

-113 NQVKT
+113 NQVKS
-118 ATNALRGFS
+118 ATNALRGFNY
-127 HNQNTV
+127 NQVTPQ
-133 RANPNRSI
+133 ANKNKSV
-141 DISRKL
+141 DVSRKL
-147 LLPYLR
+147 FLSYKR
-153 DENGKLKLDENGNRI
+153 DKDGNLVLDDNGRRI
-168 YNADIDDS
+168 YNTDTDNTS
-176 KIFNRLDF
+176 IFDRLDF
-184 IQNLANEENIVDWK
+184 LRNLEKEENIVDWK

-204 KEDYLRFAREY
+204 KDVYSRFVKEY
-215 SDWDGLRQRIKNGT
+215 TDWDGLYQRIKDGS
-229 ITDRD
+229 ITDSD
-234 ITTLSKLGILD
+234 INTLSKLGILD
-245 RETTSGTSESGGAQS
+245 KTNTSKTSEEGGAQS
-260 EQEKW
+260 NQDK
-265 ELWDKEN
+265 WDKDN
-272 NFTPDFRSTY
+272 NFTTDFR
-282 NISYGPNGELLTEGL
+282 NQFKISYGPKGELLTEGF

-305 WRHAYFG
+305 WRNAYFG
-312 ENFVKI
+312 ENFVNI
-318 HPELKRFQ
+318 HPELKRFK

-341 SNPDSEINQIL
+341 ANPESEINQIL
-352 KSPNVDIFN
+352 NSPNVDIFN
-361 KMSQN
+361 KMRQN
-366 LFDPIKNGQ
+366 LFDPVKNGQ

-392 QYNPYFNSTYKDD
+392 QYNPYFNKTYKNDD
-405 NNVLY
+405 NVLY
-410 AYTSPLY
+410 TYTSPLY
-417 ENLPQGVTVMDIIDS
+417 ENLPKGVTVMDIIDN

-445 SPVGLDENGNVIDIS
+445 PSIGLDENGNVVDIS
-460 KYIRAVG
+460 KYIRAAG
-467 YNGEATGNAFYSRVN
+467 YNGEATGNAFYSRID

-487 LGGYVW
+487 LGGYIW
-493 DDFDESGKYSFAYN
+493 DDFDPSGRYSFAYN
-507 PDNPEMGYFYDSENN
+507 PEDETQGFFYDTESK
-522 KLYPFRQEVF
+522 KLHPFNRNWF
-532 RQLLNNDGYLSAEE
+532 KSLLNDNYLSADE
-546 INQIKH
+546 INAIKH
-552 MDWGAFRRWLN
+552 REWSGFRRWLN
-563 RNMGPLGMYEFA
+563 A
-575 GARQPAIPYNRQVP
+575 GFFNDEYAGKRVPAIHYNRQVP

-601 QDTPK
+601 KDTEKTTPK
-606 TSPKVK
+606 VET
-612 VRDEKKA
+612 RDEKKA

-657 PVAATLGVGSTAT
+657 PVAAALGVGSTAT

-675 VKRDGLDWGDIG
+675 VKRDGFDLGDLG
-687 NAALGLGLDAISF
+687 NAALGLGLDVVSF

-770 TVGYKK
+770 TIGYKK
-776 TGKVADVSEKVT
+776 TGRTADISGKAT
-788 PEKLIDIQKKA
+788 PEKLIDIQKRA
-799 LDDVVSQHPG
+799 LNDAVSQNPG
-809 KFKEKK
+809 QFKGKA

-822 KINYE
+822 NINYE
-827 DALKDEEI
+827 DALKDADV
-835 LANLPK
+835 LSNLPK
-841 NKLYQEGIS
+841 NKLYQEGLS
-850 RIKAATKNIKS
+850 KIKTATKNLNS
-861 SISDRLT
+861 SITDRLT
-868 GDKRELRAR
+868 GDKKELRAR
-877 TEEELPWFLQNRF
+877 TEDELPWFLQNRF
-890 GRSWMRGAQNR
+890 GRSWMKGAQNR

-1014 GKSMDNQGV
+1014 GKSMDNQGA
-1023 YGSFDAEPVI
+1023 YGSFEVDPVSVVAKSTFTRPTI
-1033 VSAWETGVITPWQ
+1033 NLGNKVAGVQRDSNLEAQIKASTQPAME
-1046 AQKEARQ
+1046 AQKE
-1053 RLMAEKITGIDPKT
+1053 
-1067 MFKAS
+1067 KA
-1072 SSPQLFLGR
+1072 
-1081 NQFKPIENQVPLN
+1081 
-1094 VQYNRTQR
+1094 
-1102 ENAYLDLKNPY
+1102 LKNIKA
-1113 RNISTSSLKEEV
+1113 NT
-1125 SKPESSNKT
+1125 
-1134 ASNNVVSTG
+1134 VVSTG
-1143 SASDGRG
+1143 SASNGRG
-1150 SLFNPKNLLDLG
+1150 FSFNPKNLLDLG

-1196 IYAPYT
+1196 IYSPYT
-1202 DMGLARMYG
+1202 DMGIARMYG

-1307 INPFIDQKRD
+1307 INPFIDQKRM
-1317 DLVRDQYE
+1317 DLVRDQQDE
-1325 DQWAAAT
+1325 QLAAT
-1332 RESLVAQQD
+1332 VRDNIALQQNAQKT
-1341 YQKSIQD
+1341 YLE
-1348 LFNSSEAQEAWI
+1348 LFNSAEAQKAWE
-1360 NEQNTNPSW
+1360 NEQLTNPNW
-1369 KSTYGD
+1369 KSDYGD
-1375 TAAGRQAF
+1375 SEAGRQKF
-1383 LEKYYSGTIQNLQNN
+1383 LENYYSGSIQNLQND
-1398 LLAKM
+1398 M
-1403 QLNNYRNSRS
+1403 MMRSQLNSYLNSRS

-1418 LRTIDMPESAIK
+1418 RRTIDMPQSTIGN
-1430 DYYRMPS
+1430 YYRNPS
-1437 FYTTH
+1437 FYRT
-1442 LDIMKK
+1442 IPVIKKK
-1448 GGILTKSQRYRNF
+1448 GGTITKTQRYRDF
-1461 SEQAMLDKAK
+1461 DEQAILDKAK

>member
-107 TFNGRV
+107 AFNGRV

-675 VKRDGLDWGDIG
+675 VKRDGLDWSDIG

-914 DFRKEFDAPSVRGLN
+914 DFRKEFDAPSINGLN

-937 TGELINGDQAYFN
+937 TGDLINGGQAYFN
-950 PYWFPNPIPAK
+950 PYWFPNPVPTK
-961 PIKIR
+961 PIKPRII
-966 TAKPRLML
+966 KPRLML

-985 NDGGMVYRPQSLYKK
+985 NDGGMIYRPQKLFKK
-1000 GGKILKAQGGSKFF
+1000 GGKILKAERGEKFF
-1014 GKSMDNQGV
+1014 GKSMDNQGA
-1023 YGSFDAEPVI
+1023 YGSFDVTPVSVTATGTFSRPVI
-1033 VSAWETGVITPWQ
+1033 DLKGNISGVSRDTNL
-1046 AQKEARQ
+1046 EAR
-1053 RLMAEKITGIDPKT
+1053 IGTT
-1067 MFKAS
+1067 T
-1072 SSPQLFLGR
+1072 
-1081 NQFKPIENQVPLN
+1081 KPAMDAK
-1094 VQYNRTQR
+1094 R
-1102 ENAYLDLKNPY
+1102 EEFLKN
-1113 RNISTSSLKEEV
+1113 I
-1125 SKPESSNKT
+1125 KT
-1134 ASNNVVSTG
+1134 NSVVSTG
-1143 SASDGRG
+1143 NTSNRRFSI
-1150 SLFNPKNLLDLG
+1150 NPKNILDLG

-1183 AAAQGQLR
+1183 AAAQGQLK

-1202 DMGLARMYG
+1202 DMGIARMYG

-1234 LMRDQQADQLANERD
+1234 LMRDQQADQLAAERD
-1249 TRLSQT
+1249 TKLSQT
-1255 ISEFNDKDLAARRE
+1255 ISEFNDRDIAARRE

-1277 ADYNK
+1277 ADYNR

-1430 DYYRMPS
+1430 NYYRMPS

>member
-8 KLQEGGSVK
+8 KLQGGGAVK
-17 KYGTF
+17 KYGNF

-84 NMNARQRRRAAKRTS
+84 NMSDRQRRRAARRTS
-99 KTGEVLDS
+99 KTGEALDS

-113 NQVKT
+113 NQVKS
-118 ATNALRGFS
+118 ATNALRGFNY
-127 HNQNTV
+127 NQVTPQ
-133 RANPNRSI
+133 ANKNKSV
-141 DISRKL
+141 DVSRKL
-147 LLPYLR
+147 FLSYKR
-153 DENGKLKLDENGNRI
+153 DKDGNLVLDDNGRRI
-168 YNADIDDS
+168 YNTDTDNTS
-176 KIFNRLDF
+176 IFDRLDF
-184 IQNLANEENIVDWK
+184 LRNLEKEENIVDWK

-204 KEDYLRFAREY
+204 KDVYSRFVKEY
-215 SDWDGLRQRIKNGT
+215 TDWDGLYQRIKDGS
-229 ITDRD
+229 ITDSD
-234 ITTLSKLGILD
+234 INTLSKLGILD
-245 RETTSGTSESGGAQS
+245 KTNTSKTSEEGGAQS
-260 EQEKW
+260 NQDK
-265 ELWDKEN
+265 WDKDN
-272 NFTPDFRSTY
+272 NFTTDFR
-282 NISYGPNGELLTEGL
+282 NQFKISYGPKGELLTEGF

-305 WRHAYFG
+305 WRNAYFG
-312 ENFVKI
+312 ENFVNI
-318 HPELKRFQ
+318 HPELKRFK

-341 SNPDSEINQIL
+341 ANPESEINQIL
-352 KSPNVDIFN
+352 NSPNVDIFN
-361 KMSQN
+361 KMRQN
-366 LFDPIKNGQ
+366 LFDPVKNGQ

-392 QYNPYFNSTYKDD
+392 QYNPYFNKTYKNDD
-405 NNVLY
+405 NVLY
-410 AYTSPLY
+410 TYTSPLY
-417 ENLPQGVTVMDIIDS
+417 ENLPKGVTVMDIIDN

-445 SPVGLDENGNVIDIS
+445 PSIGLDENGNVVDIS
-460 KYIRAVG
+460 KYIRAAG
-467 YNGEATGNAFYSRVN
+467 YNGEATGNAFYSRID

-487 LGGYVW
+487 LGGYIW
-493 DDFDESGKYSFAYN
+493 DDFDPSGRYSFAYN
-507 PDNPEMGYFYDSENN
+507 PEDETQGFFYDTESK
-522 KLYPFRQEVF
+522 KLHPFNRNWF
-532 RQLLNNDGYLSAEE
+532 KSLLNDNYLSADE
-546 INQIKH
+546 INAIKH
-552 MDWGAFRRWLN
+552 REWSGFRRWLN
-563 RNMGPLGMYEFA
+563 A
-575 GARQPAIPYNRQVP
+575 GFFNDEYAGKRVPAIHYNRQVP

-601 QDTPK
+601 KDTEKTTPK
-606 TSPKVK
+606 VET
-612 VRDEKKA
+612 RDEKKA

-657 PVAATLGVGSTAT
+657 PVAAALGVGSTAT

-675 VKRDGLDWGDIG
+675 VKRDGFDLGDLG
-687 NAALGLGLDAISF
+687 NAALGLGLDVVSF

-770 TVGYKK
+770 TIGYKK
-776 TGKVADVSEKVT
+776 TGRTADISGKAT
-788 PEKLIDIQKKA
+788 PEKLIDIQKRA
-799 LDDVVSQHPG
+799 LNDAVSQNPG
-809 KFKEKK
+809 QFKGKA

-822 KINYE
+822 NINYE
-827 DALKDEEI
+827 DALKDADV
-835 LANLPK
+835 LSNLPK
-841 NKLYQEGIS
+841 NKLYQEGLS
-850 RIKAATKNIKS
+850 KIKTATKNLNS
-861 SISDRLT
+861 SITDRLT
-868 GDKRELRAR
+868 GDRKELRAR
-877 TEEELPWFLQNRF
+877 TEDELPWFLQNRF
-890 GRSWMRGAQNR
+890 GRSWMKGAQNR

-1014 GKSMDNQGV
+1014 GKSMDNQGA
-1023 YGSFDAEPVI
+1023 YGSFEVDPVSVVAKSTFTRPTI
-1033 VSAWETGVITPWQ
+1033 NLGNKVAGVQRDSNLEAQIKASTQPAME
-1046 AQKEARQ
+1046 AQKE
-1053 RLMAEKITGIDPKT
+1053 
-1067 MFKAS
+1067 KA
-1072 SSPQLFLGR
+1072 
-1081 NQFKPIENQVPLN
+1081 
-1094 VQYNRTQR
+1094 
-1102 ENAYLDLKNPY
+1102 LKNIKA
-1113 RNISTSSLKEEV
+1113 NT
-1125 SKPESSNKT
+1125 
-1134 ASNNVVSTG
+1134 VVSTG
-1143 SASDGRG
+1143 STSNGRG
-1150 SLFNPKNLLDLG
+1150 FSFNPKNLLDLG

-1202 DMGLARMYG
+1202 DMGIARMYG

-1234 LMRDQQADQLANERD
+1234 LIRDQQADQLANERD

-1307 INPFIDQKRD
+1307 INPFIDQKRM
-1317 DLVRDQYE
+1317 DLVRDQQDE
-1325 DQWAAAT
+1325 QLAAT
-1332 RESLVAQQD
+1332 VRDNIALQQNAQKT
-1341 YQKSIQD
+1341 YLE
-1348 LFNSSEAQEAWI
+1348 LFNSAEAQKAWE
-1360 NEQNTNPSW
+1360 NEQLTNPNW
-1369 KSTYGD
+1369 KSDYGD
-1375 TAAGRQAF
+1375 SEAGRQKF
-1383 LEKYYSGTIQNLQNN
+1383 LENYYSGSIQNLQND
-1398 LLAKM
+1398 M
-1403 QLNNYRNSRS
+1403 MMRSQLNSYLNSRS

-1418 LRTIDMPESAIK
+1418 RRTIDMPQSTIGN
-1430 DYYRMPS
+1430 YYRNPS
-1437 FYTTH
+1437 FYRT
-1442 LDIMKK
+1442 IPVIKKK
-1448 GGILTKSQRYRNF
+1448 GGTITKTQRYRDF
-1461 SEQAMLDKAK
+1461 DEQAILDKAK

>member
-914 DFRKEFDAPSVRGLN
+914 DFRKEFDAPSINGLN

-937 TGELINGDQAYFN
+937 TGDLINGGQAYFN
-950 PYWFPNPIPAK
+950 PYWFPNPVPTK
-961 PIKIR
+961 PIKPRII
-966 TAKPRLML
+966 KPRLML

-985 NDGGMVYRPQSLYKK
+985 NDGGMIYRPQKLFKK
-1000 GGKILKAQGGSKFF
+1000 GGKILKAERGEKFF
-1014 GKSMDNQGV
+1014 GKSMDNQGA
-1023 YGSFDAEPVI
+1023 YGSFDVTPVSVTATGTFSRPVI
-1033 VSAWETGVITPWQ
+1033 DLKGNISGVSRDTNL
-1046 AQKEARQ
+1046 EAR
-1053 RLMAEKITGIDPKT
+1053 IGTT
-1067 MFKAS
+1067 T
-1072 SSPQLFLGR
+1072 
-1081 NQFKPIENQVPLN
+1081 KPAMDAK
-1094 VQYNRTQR
+1094 R
-1102 ENAYLDLKNPY
+1102 EEFLKN
-1113 RNISTSSLKEEV
+1113 I
-1125 SKPESSNKT
+1125 KT
-1134 ASNNVVSTG
+1134 NSVVSTG
-1143 SASDGRG
+1143 NTSNRR
-1150 SLFNPKNLLDLG
+1150 FPINPKNILDLG

-1183 AAAQGQLR
+1183 AAAQGQLK

-1202 DMGLARMYG
+1202 DMGIARMYG

-1234 LMRDQQADQLANERD
+1234 LMRDQQADQLAAERD
-1249 TRLSQT
+1249 TKLSQT
-1255 ISEFNDKDLAARRE
+1255 ISEFNDRDIAARRE

-1277 ADYNK
+1277 ADYNR

-1430 DYYRMPS
+1430 NYYRMPS

-1442 LDIMKK
+1442 LDIKKK

>member
-118 ATNALRGFS
+118 ATKALRGFS

-657 PVAATLGVGSTAT
+657 PAAATLGVGSTAT

-914 DFRKEFDAPSVRGLN
+914 DFRKEFDAPSINGLN

-937 TGELINGDQAYFN
+937 TGDLINGGQAYFN
-950 PYWFPNPIPAK
+950 PYWFPNPVPTK
-961 PIKIR
+961 PIKPRII
-966 TAKPRLML
+966 KPRLML

-985 NDGGMVYRPQSLYKK
+985 NDGGMIYRPQKLFKK
-1000 GGKILKAQGGSKFF
+1000 GGKILKAERGEKFF
-1014 GKSMDNQGV
+1014 GKSMDNQGA
-1023 YGSFDAEPVI
+1023 YGSFDVTPVSVTATGTFSRPVI
-1033 VSAWETGVITPWQ
+1033 DLKGNISGVSRDTNL
-1046 AQKEARQ
+1046 EAR
-1053 RLMAEKITGIDPKT
+1053 IGTT
-1067 MFKAS
+1067 T
-1072 SSPQLFLGR
+1072 
-1081 NQFKPIENQVPLN
+1081 KPAMDAK
-1094 VQYNRTQR
+1094 R
-1102 ENAYLDLKNPY
+1102 EEFLKN
-1113 RNISTSSLKEEV
+1113 IK
-1125 SKPESSNKT
+1125 
-1134 ASNNVVSTG
+1134 VVSTG
-1143 SASDGRG
+1143 NTSNRWS
-1150 SLFNPKNLLDLG
+1150 SINPKNILDLG

-1183 AAAQGQLR
+1183 AAAQGQLK

-1202 DMGLARMYG
+1202 DMGIARMYG

-1234 LMRDQQADQLANERD
+1234 LMRDQQADQLAAERD
-1249 TRLSQT
+1249 TKLSQT
-1255 ISEFNDKDLAARRE
+1255 ISEFNDRDIAARRE

-1277 ADYNK
+1277 ADYNR

-1360 NEQNTNPSW
+1360 NEQKTNPSW

-1403 QLNNYRNSRS
+1403 QLSNYRNSRS

-1430 DYYRMPS
+1430 NYYRMPS

>member
-563 RNMGPLGMYEFA
+563 RNMGMYEFA

-914 DFRKEFDAPSVRGLN
+914 DFRKEFDAPSINGLN

-937 TGELINGDQAYFN
+937 TGDLINGGQAYFN
-950 PYWFPNPIPAK
+950 PYWFPNPVPTK
-961 PIKIR
+961 PIKPRII
-966 TAKPRLML
+966 KPRLML

-985 NDGGMVYRPQSLYKK
+985 NDGGMIYRPQKLFKK
-1000 GGKILKAQGGSKFF
+1000 GGKILKAERGEKFF
-1014 GKSMDNQGV
+1014 GKSMDNQGA
-1023 YGSFDAEPVI
+1023 YGSFDVAPVSVTATGTFSRPVI
-1033 VSAWETGVITPWQ
+1033 DLKGNISGVSRDTNL
-1046 AQKEARQ
+1046 EAR
-1053 RLMAEKITGIDPKT
+1053 IGTT
-1067 MFKAS
+1067 T
-1072 SSPQLFLGR
+1072 
-1081 NQFKPIENQVPLN
+1081 KPAMDAK
-1094 VQYNRTQR
+1094 R
-1102 ENAYLDLKNPY
+1102 EEFLKN
-1113 RNISTSSLKEEV
+1113 I
-1125 SKPESSNKT
+1125 KT
-1134 ASNNVVSTG
+1134 NSVVSTG
-1143 SASDGRG
+1143 NTSNRRFSI
-1150 SLFNPKNLLDLG
+1150 NPKNILDLG

-1183 AAAQGQLR
+1183 AAAQGQLK

-1202 DMGLARMYG
+1202 DMGIARMYG

-1234 LMRDQQADQLANERD
+1234 LMRDQQADQLAAERD
-1249 TRLSQT
+1249 TKLSQT
-1255 ISEFNDKDLAARRE
+1255 ISEFNDRDIAARRE

-1277 ADYNK
+1277 ADYNR

-1430 DYYRMPS
+1430 NYYRMPS

>member
-657 PVAATLGVGSTAT
+657 PAAATLGVGSTAT

-770 TVGYKK
+770 TVGNKK

-914 DFRKEFDAPSVRGLN
+914 DFRKEFDAPSINGLN

-937 TGELINGDQAYFN
+937 TGDLINGGQAYFN
-950 PYWFPNPIPAK
+950 PYWFPNPVPTK
-961 PIKIR
+961 PIKPRII
-966 TAKPRLML
+966 KPRLML

-985 NDGGMVYRPQSLYKK
+985 NDGGMIYRPQKLFKK
-1000 GGKILKAQGGSKFF
+1000 GGKILKAERGEKFF
-1014 GKSMDNQGV
+1014 GKSMDNQGA
-1023 YGSFDAEPVI
+1023 YGSFDVTPVSVTATGTFSRPVI
-1033 VSAWETGVITPWQ
+1033 DLKGNISGVSRDTNL
-1046 AQKEARQ
+1046 EAR
-1053 RLMAEKITGIDPKT
+1053 IGTT
-1067 MFKAS
+1067 T
-1072 SSPQLFLGR
+1072 
-1081 NQFKPIENQVPLN
+1081 KPAMDAK
-1094 VQYNRTQR
+1094 R
-1102 ENAYLDLKNPY
+1102 EEFLKN
-1113 RNISTSSLKEEV
+1113 I
-1125 SKPESSNKT
+1125 KT
-1134 ASNNVVSTG
+1134 NSVVSTG
-1143 SASDGRG
+1143 NTSNRRFSI
-1150 SLFNPKNLLDLG
+1150 NPKNILDLG

-1183 AAAQGQLR
+1183 AAAQGQLK

-1202 DMGLARMYG
+1202 DMGIARMYG

-1234 LMRDQQADQLANERD
+1234 LMRDQQADQLAAERD
-1249 TRLSQT
+1249 TKLSQT
-1255 ISEFNDKDLAARRE
+1255 ISEFNDRDIAARRE

-1277 ADYNK
+1277 ADYNR

-1430 DYYRMPS
+1430 NYYRMPS

>member
-36 QAMAAHGSSITDDR
+36 QAMTAHGSSIADGR

-77 RGDVTFD
+77 RGDVSFNNLTD
-84 NMNARQRRRAAKRTS
+84 RQKRRVARRTS
-99 KTGEVLDS
+99 KTGEGIDRL
-107 TFNGRV
+107 FNNRV
-113 NQVKT
+113 NQVKV
-118 ATNALRGFS
+118 ATDALRNFNY
-127 HNQNTV
+127 NQTAPATRNTNQSV
-133 RANPNRSI
+133 
-141 DISRKL
+141 DVSRRL
-147 LLPYLR
+147 YLNYER
-153 DENGKLKLDENGNRI
+153 DKDGNLVLDENNRRKFI
-168 YNADIDDS
+168 PGTYNSAVFD
-176 KIFNRLDF
+176 RLDF
-184 IQNLANEENIVDWK
+184 LRNLANEQNIVDWK
-198 GYNNQT
+198 GYENQT
-204 KEDYLRFAREY
+204 KDAYLRFIQNY
-215 SDWDGLRQRIKNGT
+215 NDWDGLKQRIKDGS
-229 ITDRD
+229 ITDND
-234 ITTLSKLGILD
+234 INVLSQIGILD
-245 RETTSGTSESGGAQS
+245 RNQS
-260 EQEKW
+260 SDNEDNNDNADSNASK
-265 ELWDKEN
+265 WDKDN
-272 NFTPDFRSTY
+272 NFTEEFRNKY
-282 NISYGPNGELLTEGL
+282 KISYGPNGEILTEGF
-297 GLEGYGKD
+297 GLDGYGSN
-305 WRHAYFG
+305 WSNAYFG
-312 ENFVKI
+312 DNFAALY
-318 HPELKRFQ
+318 PELKRFK
-326 DYILYNGRLYSKNEW
+326 DYILYEGRLYSKNEW
-341 SNPDSEINQIL
+341 TDPNSEIHQIL
-352 KSPNVDIFN
+352 SSPRVDIFN
-361 KMSQN
+361 KMRQN
-366 LFDPIKNGQ
+366 LFDPVQNGK

-383 PFQRYNSQL
+383 PFTRYNSEL
-392 QYNPYFNSTYKDD
+392 QYNPYFNQNYKDD

-410 AYTSPLY
+410 SYTTPLY
-417 ENLPQGVTVMDIIDS
+417 QNLPQGVTVMDIIDK

-445 SPVGLDENGNVIDIS
+445 SSVGLDQNGNVVDLS
-460 KYIRAVG
+460 EYVRANG
-467 YNGEATGNAFYSRVN
+467 YNGEATGDAFYSRI
-482 PTDKI
+482 PLTDKI
-487 LGGYVW
+487 LGGYIW
-493 DDFDESGKYSFAYN
+493 DDFDESGKYSFVYN
-507 PDNPEMGYFYDSENN
+507 PEDESQGYFYDSENQ
-522 KLYPFRQEVF
+522 KLYPFSRNWFQS
-532 RQLLNNDGYLSAEE
+532 LLNDNYLSADE
-546 INQIKH
+546 INAIKH
-552 MDWGAFRRWLN
+552 RDWSAFRRWLN
-563 RNMGPLGMYEFA
+563 AVFFNDEYA
-575 GARQPAIPYNRQVP
+575 GKRVPAIHYNRQVP

-601 QDTPK
+601 NDIERTTPK
-606 TSPKVK
+606 VET
-612 VRDEKKA
+612 RNEKKA

-675 VKRDGLDWGDIG
+675 VKRDGLDWGDIE

-815 WYDAKTG
+815 WYDTKTG

-841 NKLYQEGIS
+841 NKLYQEGVS

-914 DFRKEFDAPSVRGLN
+914 DFRKEFDAPSINGLN

-937 TGELINGDQAYFN
+937 TGELINGGQAYFN
-950 PYWFPNPIPAK
+950 PYWFPNPVPTK
-961 PIKIR
+961 PIKPRII
-966 TAKPRLML
+966 KPRLML

-985 NDGGMVYRPQSLYKK
+985 NDGGMIYRPQKLFKK

-1014 GKSMDNQGV
+1014 GKSMDNQGA
-1023 YGSFDAEPVI
+1023 YGSFEVDPVSVVAKSTFTRPTI
-1033 VSAWETGVITPWQ
+1033 NLGNKVAGVQRDSNLEAQIKASTQPAME
-1046 AQKEARQ
+1046 AQKE
-1053 RLMAEKITGIDPKT
+1053 
-1067 MFKAS
+1067 KA
-1072 SSPQLFLGR
+1072 
-1081 NQFKPIENQVPLN
+1081 
-1094 VQYNRTQR
+1094 
-1102 ENAYLDLKNPY
+1102 LKNIKA
-1113 RNISTSSLKEEV
+1113 NT
-1125 SKPESSNKT
+1125 
-1134 ASNNVVSTG
+1134 VVSTG
-1143 SASDGRG
+1143 SASNGRG
-1150 SLFNPKNLLDLG
+1150 FSFNPKNLLDLG

-1202 DMGLARMYG
+1202 DMGIARMYG

-1234 LMRDQQADQLANERD
+1234 LIRDQQANQLANERD

-1277 ADYNK
+1277 ADYNR

-1307 INPFIDQKRD
+1307 INPFIDQKRMD
-1317 DLVRDQYE
+1317 IVRDQQE
-1325 DQWAAAT
+1325 EQAAKTVRDNLALQQ
-1332 RESLVAQQD
+1332 EMQKKIIDLYNSKQAQD
-1341 YQKSIQD
+1341 AWLNEHKINPNWETEYGD
-1348 LFNSSEAQEAWI
+1348 SEA
-1360 NEQNTNPSW
+1360 
-1369 KSTYGD
+1369 
-1375 TAAGRQAF
+1375 GRRAF
-1383 LEKYYSGTIQNLQNN
+1383 LDKYYSGTIQNMQND
-1398 LLAKM
+1398 LIMRM
-1403 QLNNYRNSRS
+1403 QLNGYLNGRN
-1413 RFTGR
+1413 RFTGGY
-1418 LRTIDMPESAIK
+1418 RTLTIPESTIK
-1430 DYYRMPS
+1430 DYYRPSS
-1437 FYTTH
+1437 FYTT
-1442 LDIMKK
+1442 LASVYKK
-1448 GGILTKSQRYRNF
+1448 GGTITKRYRDF
-1461 SEQAMLDKAK
+1461 DEQSLLDKAK

-1481 DNLIKL
+1481 DNLIRL